1 MNSKLLVTS
10 ISILLSTIV
19 AQSQIA
25 LWNYNTIVGSPTT
38 YNADL
43 GVGTSSIVGT
53 LTVAA
58 AATGMDPIINNG
70 CGAQNGVNP
79 GAWAFTAVPG
89 LANESNGVQYNVS
102 TVGYQNIKFTW
113 DQRWSGTSVNTVRVK
128 YTTDGIAWTDFV
140 MTDQNTTYCNGVL
153 DAGRFQNNGVA
164 DQYRRISVDFVSI
177 LAANNNPNFAV
188 RVLAAHYQATGE
200 FRQTLLSSSIASGGT
215 WRFDNV
221 KVEGGANTS
230 IAAAN
235 NFIQVAENV
244 GTVNVPILIANANA
258 SPVTLNLGF
267 SVYSNATDNVDFTW
281 TNTLTIPANT
291 NGTTNHVITIVDD
304 LLPEKAER
312 IVVKILSGT
321 NTRISTTDNY
331 QIIFIK
337 DNDYQ
342 APSPSNALNLT
353 LLTSFSNGAAVTN
366 SAEIVAFDEDVDR
379 LYIANSIGAK
389 LDIVNFSNPAV
400 PVLIS
405 SISTTPYGNINSVV
419 AHDSIVALAIENS
432 NPQLNGSVVFLDYN
446 GNFLSQVTV
455 GAMPDMITFN
465 KNYTKILTANE
476 GEPNATYTV
485 DPEGSVSIVDLTP
498 GIANLTNANVTTV
511 GLTAYNGQQVA
522 LVAQGI
528 RVFSTSATVA
538 QDLEP
543 EYITISDD
551 NTKAYVGI
559 QEANAL
565 LTIDLTNNTI
575 ISLAALGY
583 SSYGNASNN
592 ALDASDQSGA
602 ILITGDLPIK
612 GAYMP
617 DAISFGTIG
626 GQGYIFTAN
635 EGDSREFA
643 TVIDANRINSATFT
657 NLDPIAFPDASILK
671 NSKFLG
677 RLSALKYSGDT
688 DGDGDY
694 DELHVMSG
702 RSFSIRNATTG
713 ALVYDSKDLIE
724 QIIANHPTF
733 AAIFNASNTSGV
745 PSLKNRSDDKG
756 PEVEGIYFQTINGKP
771 YVFLA
776 LERVGGVMVFNVA
789 NPLSPVF
796 VAYRNNRST
805 TLSGPDL
812 GAEGI
817 VTIPAASSPNGND
830 IVILA
835 NEVSS
840 TLSIYQVNTCA
851 TAAGAVVTAAAN
863 AFCAG
868 TNTTLSIPGSIGSSY
883 QWLLNGQPIIGQTS
897 TQLIAAQA
905 GSYAVMV
912 NSLPL
917 ACSDTSLIKVI
928 TVNPLPVVS
937 AGVDQ
942 TVCGGGSV
950 TFVASGATNYVW
962 NNGATGASLTVQ
974 TGTNPSSTSYSVS
987 GTNIATG
994 CSNNDQVV
1002 VNVLGL
1008 PAVFAGND
1016 QTVCAGATVLLI
1028 GSGATSYS
1036 WNNGV
1041 VNNLGFVAQATQTYT
1056 LTGID
1061 LNLCQNTDQIT
1072 VNVNPTPT
1080 VSAST
1085 NQSVCAGLPVT
1096 LNGSGALT
1104 YTWNNGVTNAVP
1116 FIPASTATYTVTGT
1130 NLQGCTNTATTTVI
1144 VNALPVVLAGINQS
1158 VCAGSPITL
1167 NGSGALSYSWNNG
1180 VTNAVSFIPA
1190 STANYTVTGTDLQGC
1205 INTATTTVTVNAL
1218 PVVSAG
1224 INQSVCAGS
1233 PVTLNGSGALSYT
1246 WNNGVTNAVAFSPAS
1261 TATYTVTG
1269 TNVQGCINTATTTVT
1284 VNALPVVSA
1293 GINQSVCA
1301 GSPVTLN
1308 GSGATSY
1315 SWNNG
1320 VTNGVAFIPTSTAT
1334 YTFTGTNTFGC
1345 VNQDQITITVNSLP
1359 TINVGSNETICE
1371 GDSIVLQAT
1380 GALSYSWNNGQANG
1394 AVIYPTQPSSSYS
1407 VIGVDANNCQ
1417 DTETLL
1423 VSVNPLPVVSTISDT
1438 LVCDYNVPVQLNV
1451 LGNASSFTW
1460 SNGTVGYSISIS
1472 QAGTYTVTG
1481 ELNGCTDSSSI
1492 VVVLDACLGIYE
1504 EDLFALS
1511 YYPNPT
1517 QKEVY
1522 VSFNMPISATIS
1534 ILTMD
1539 GRVLFIDQLINKS
1552 ETILDFSSIA
1562 SGSYLIKLDQN
1573 GDTNLIKVIKE

>member
-1 MNSKLLVTS
+1 MNSKLLITS

-70 CGAQNGVNP
+70 CGAQNGLNP
-79 GAWAFTAVPG
+79 GAWAFTAAPG
-89 LANESNGVQYNVS
+89 LTNESNGVQYNVS

-128 YTTDGIAWTDFV
+128 YTTDGLAWTDFV

-153 DAGRFQNNGVA
+153 DAGRFQNNGVG
-164 DQYRRISVDFVSI
+164 DQYRRTSVDFVAI
-177 LAANNNPNFAV
+177 PAANNNPNFAV
-188 RVLAAHYQATGE
+188 RILAAHYQASGE
-200 FRQTLLSSSIASGGT
+200 FRQTVLTGSIATGGT

-221 KVEGGANTS
+221 KVDGGANTS

-267 SVYSNATDNVDFTW
+267 SVYSNATENVDFTW
-281 TNTLTIPANT
+281 TNTVTIPANT
-291 NGTTNHVITIVDD
+291 NGTTNHVISIIDD

-312 IVVKILSGT
+312 IIVKILSGT

-342 APSPSNALNLT
+342 ASSPSNALNLT
-353 LLTSFSNGAAVTN
+353 LLTSFSNGTAGTN

-379 LYIANSIGAK
+379 LYIANSIASK
-389 LDIVNFSNPAV
+389 LDIVNFSNPAL
-400 PVLIS
+400 PVLIT

-432 NPQLNGSVVFLDYN
+432 NPQLNGFVVFLDYN
-446 GNFLSQVTV
+446 GNFLKQVTV

-476 GEPNATYTV
+476 GEPNASYTV
-485 DPEGSVSIVDLTP
+485 DPEGSVSIIDLTP
-498 GIANLTNANVTTV
+498 GIANLTNANVTTI
-511 GLTAYNGQQVA
+511 GLSAYNGQQVA

-528 RVFSTSATVA
+528 RIFSTSATVA

-583 SSYGNASNN
+583 SSYGTGSNN

-612 GAYMP
+612 GAFMP
-617 DAISFGTIG
+617 DALSFGTIG

-635 EGDSREFA
+635 EGDSREFG
-643 TVIDANRINSATFT
+643 TVIDANRINSTTFT

-733 AAIFNASNTSGV
+733 AAIFNASNSTGT

-789 NPLSPVF
+789 NPISPVF

-817 VTIPAASSPNGND
+817 VTIPAAISPNGND

-851 TAAGAVVTAAAN
+851 TAAGAVVTASAN
-863 AFCAG
+863 AICVGAS
-868 TNTTLSIPGSIGSSY
+868 TTLSIPGSTGSSY
-883 QWLLNGQPIIGQTS
+883 QWLLNGQPIIGEIG
-897 TQLIAAQA
+897 TQLTATQA

-928 TVNPLPVVS
+928 TILPSPIVS
-937 AGVDQ
+937 A
-942 TVCGGGSV
+942 
-950 TFVASGATNYVW
+950 
-962 NNGATGASLTVQ
+962 
-974 TGTNPSSTSYSVS
+974 
-987 GTNIATG
+987 NI
-994 CSNNDQVV
+994 
-1002 VNVLGL
+1002 
-1008 PAVFAGND
+1008 
-1016 QTVCAGATVLLI
+1016 
-1028 GSGATSYS
+1028 
-1036 WNNGV
+1036 
-1041 VNNLGFVAQATQTYT
+1041 
-1056 LTGID
+1056 
-1061 LNLCQNTDQIT
+1061 
-1072 VNVNPTPT
+1072 
-1080 VSAST
+1080 
-1085 NQSVCAGLPVT
+1085 NQSVCIGSPVT

-1104 YTWNNGVTNAVP
+1104 YSWNNGVTNAVA
-1116 FIPASTATYTVTGT
+1116 FIPVSTATYTVTGT
-1130 NLQGCTNTATTTVI
+1130 NLQGCT
-1144 VNALPVVLAGINQS
+1144 G
-1158 VCAGSPITL
+1158 
-1167 NGSGALSYSWNNG
+1167 
-1180 VTNAVSFIPA
+1180 
-1190 STANYTVTGTDLQGC
+1190 
-1205 INTATTTVTVNAL
+1205 TATTTVTVNVL

-1224 INQSVCAGS
+1224 VDQTVCGGSSVTFTAAGATNY
-1233 PVTLNGSGALSYT
+1233 V
-1246 WNNGVTNAVAFSPAS
+1246 WNNGVT
-1261 TATYTVTG
+1261 G
-1269 TNVQGCINTATTTVT
+1269 TSLTIQT
-1284 VNALPVVSA
+1284 
-1293 GINQSVCA
+1293 GINQSSSSYFVIGTNSSTGCSSIDTVLVNSLGLPNVFA
-1301 GSPVTLN
+1301 GNDLTICFGDSVILT

-1320 VTNGVAFIPTSTAT
+1320 TINNSAFIPQLTQT
-1334 YTFTGTNTFGC
+1334 YTLIGVDLNQCQNIDQITVFVDPSPTVFAGNDVELCEGGDIVLVASGAQTYSWDNGAVNGVSFIPTITTNYIVTGTNAYGC
-1345 VNQDQITITVNSLP
+1345 QDQDNLLVTVNPLP
-1359 TINVGSNETICE
+1359 TISAGINQTICA
-1371 GDSIVLQAT
+1371 GDSIFL
-1380 GALSYSWNNGQANG
+1380 QANG
-1394 AVIYPTQPSSSYS
+1394 AANYIWNIGQFNGTYFQPATTMTLS
-1407 VIGVDANNCQ
+1407 VVGIDTNNCEGSSAL
-1417 DTETLL
+1417 TVEVNPNPTIFL
-1423 VSVNPLPVVSTISDT
+1423 VSDT
-1438 LVCDYNVPVQLNV
+1438 TVCDYNLPLQLTV
-1451 LGNASSFTW
+1451 AGNANSFLW
-1460 SNGTVGYSISIS
+1460 SNGTSGSSISIT
-1472 QAGTYTVTG
+1472 QAGTYIVTG
-1481 ELNGCTDSSSI
+1481 ELIGCTDSASI
-1492 VVVLDACLGIYE
+1492 VVVLDPCLGIYE
-1504 EDLFALS
+1504 EDLFKLS
-1511 YYPNPT
+1511 LYPNPT
-1517 QKEVY
+1517 QNEVY
-1522 VSFNMPISATIS
+1522 VMFNIPISATIS

-1539 GRVLFIDQLINKS
+1539 GRVLFIDQFKNQS
-1552 ETILDFSSIA
+1552 EIMLDFSSIA
-1562 SGSYLIKLDQN
+1562 TGSYLIKLDQN
-1573 GDTNLIKVIKE
+1573 GETYLTKVIKE

>member
-1 MNSKLLVTS
+1 MNSKLLITS
-10 ISILLSTIV
+10 ISVLLSTIV
-19 AQSQIA
+19 AHSQIA

-89 LANESNGVQYNVS
+89 LTNESNGVQYNVS

-128 YTTDGIAWTDFV
+128 YTTDGLAWTDFV

-153 DAGRFQNNGVA
+153 DGGRFQNNGVG

-188 RVLAAHYQATGE
+188 RVLAAHYQASGE
-200 FRQTLLSSSIASGGT
+200 FRQTSVATNIATGGT

-221 KVEGGANTS
+221 KVDGGANTS

-321 NTRISTTDNY
+321 NTRISTTENY

-353 LLTSFSNGAAVTN
+353 LLTSFSNGTAGTN

-389 LDIVNFSNPAV
+389 LDIVNFSNPAS

-446 GNFLSQVTV
+446 GTFLSQVTV

-485 DPEGSVSIVDLTP
+485 DPEGSVSIIDLTP
-498 GIANLTNANVTTV
+498 GIANLTNANVTTI

-528 RVFSTSATVA
+528 RVFSTSASVA

-565 LTIDLTNNTI
+565 LTIDLTNNTV
-575 ISLAALGY
+575 ISLTALGY

-602 ILITGDLPIK
+602 VLITGDLPIK

-617 DAISFGTIG
+617 DALSFGTIG

-635 EGDSREFA
+635 EGDSREFG

-657 NLDPIAFPDASILK
+657 NLDPVAFPDASILK

-733 AAIFNASNTSGV
+733 AAIFNASNSSGV

-756 PEVEGIYFQTINGKP
+756 PEVEGIYFQTLNGKP

-776 LERVGGVMVFNVA
+776 LERIGGVMVFNVE
-789 NPLSPVF
+789 NPLSPVY

-817 VTIPAASSPNGND
+817 VTIPAAISPNGND

-863 AFCAG
+863 AICVGAS
-868 TNTTLSIPGSIGSSY
+868 TTLSIPGSIGSSY
-883 QWLLNGQPIIGQTS
+883 QWLLNGQPIVGEIS
-897 TQLIAAQA
+897 TQLSAAQA
-905 GSYAVMV
+905 GSYSVTV

-917 ACSDTSLIKVI
+917 ACSDTSLVKVI
-928 TVNPLPVVS
+928 TILPSPIVTANINQSVCAGSPTTLNGGGALTYSWNNGVTNGVAFIPASTATYTVTGTNLQGCTGTATTTVTVNSLPIVS
-937 AGVDQ
+937 AGLDQ
-942 TVCGGGSV
+942 TVCGGSSV
-950 TFVASGATNYVW
+950 TFGATGATNYVW

-974 TGTNPSSTSYSVS
+974 TGTSPSSTTYSVS

-994 CSNNDQVV
+994 CTSNDQVV

-1008 PAVFAGND
+1008 PAVLAGND
-1016 QTVCAGATVLLI
+1016 QTVCSGDTVVLI

-1036 WNNGV
+1036 WNNGA
-1041 VNNLGFVAQATQTYT
+1041 VNNSGFVAQATQTYT

-1061 LNLCQNTDQIT
+1061 INLCQNTDQIT
-1072 VNVNPTPT
+1072 INVNPTPT
-1080 VSAST
+1080 VSA
-1085 NQSVCAGLPVT
+1085 
-1096 LNGSGALT
+1096 
-1104 YTWNNGVTNAVP
+1104 
-1116 FIPASTATYTVTGT
+1116 
-1130 NLQGCTNTATTTVI
+1130 
-1144 VNALPVVLAGINQS
+1144 GIDTS
-1158 VCAGSPITL
+1158 ICAGSSFILT
-1167 NGSGALSYSWNNG
+1167 GIGASSYSWNNG
-1180 VTNAVSFIPA
+1180 VINGVSFIP
-1190 STANYTVTGTDLQGC
+1190 N
-1205 INTATTTVTVNAL
+1205 
-1218 PVVSAG
+1218 
-1224 INQSVCAGS
+1224 
-1233 PVTLNGSGALSYT
+1233 
-1246 WNNGVTNAVAFSPAS
+1246 S
-1261 TATYTVTG
+1261 TATYTLTG
-1269 TNVQGCINTATTTVT
+1269 TNA
-1284 VNALPVVSA
+1284 
-1293 GINQSVCA
+1293 
-1301 GSPVTLN
+1301 
-1308 GSGATSY
+1308 
-1315 SWNNG
+1315 
-1320 VTNGVAFIPTSTAT
+1320 
-1334 YTFTGTNTFGC
+1334 FGC
-1345 VNQDQITITVNSLP
+1345 DDQDQISITVNSLP
-1359 TINVGSNETICE
+1359 TINVGPNATICE

-1417 DTETLL
+1417 DSETLL

-1522 VSFNMPISATIS
+1522 VSFNRPISATIS

-1539 GRVLFIDQLINKS
+1539 GRVLFIDQLINQS

-1562 SGSYLIKLDQN
+1562 TGSYLIKLDQN

>member
-1 MNSKLLVTS
+1 MNSKLLVTTL
-10 ISILLSTIV
+10 SILLSTIV

-25 LWNYNTIVGSPTT
+25 LWNYNTIIGSPTT

-43 GVGTSSIVGT
+43 GVGTSSIVGS
-53 LTVAA
+53 LTVTS

-70 CGAQNGVNP
+70 CGAQNGLNP
-79 GAWAFTAVPG
+79 GAWAFTAAPG

-128 YTTDGIAWTDFV
+128 YTTDGLAWTDFV

-153 DAGRFQNNGVA
+153 DGGRFQNNGVG

-188 RVLAAHYQATGE
+188 RILAAHYQATGE
-200 FRQTLLSSSIASGGT
+200 FRQTVLTSSIASAGT

-221 KVEGGANTS
+221 KVDGGANTS

-281 TNTLTIPANT
+281 TNTVTIPANT
-291 NGTTNHVITIVDD
+291 NGVTNHVISIVDD

-312 IVVKILSGT
+312 IIVKILSGT
-321 NTRISTTDNY
+321 NTRISTTENY

-342 APSPSNALNLT
+342 APSPTNALNLT
-353 LLTSFSNGAAVTN
+353 LLSSFSNGTAGTN
-366 SAEIVAFDEDVDR
+366 SAEIVAFDADVDR
-379 LYIANSIGAK
+379 LFIANSIAAK
-389 LDIVNFSNPAV
+389 LDIVNFANPAL
-400 PVLIS
+400 PVLIT

-476 GEPNATYTV
+476 GEPNAGYTV
-485 DPEGSVSIVDLTP
+485 DPEGSVSVVDLTP
-498 GIANLTNANVTTV
+498 GIANLTNANVTTI
-511 GLTAYNGQQVA
+511 GLSAYNGQEA
-522 LVAQGI
+522 TLIAQGI

-583 SSYGNASNN
+583 SPYGTGSNN

-617 DAISFGTIG
+617 DALSFGTIG

-635 EGDSREFA
+635 EGDSREFG
-643 TVIDANRINSATFT
+643 TVVDANRINSTTFA
-657 NLDPIAFPDASILK
+657 NLDAVAFPDASILK

-733 AAIFNASNTSGV
+733 AAIFNASNSTGT

-756 PEVEGIYFQTINGKP
+756 PEIEGIHFQTINGKP

-776 LERVGGVMVFNVA
+776 LERIGGVMVFNVE
-789 NPLSPVF
+789 NPLSPVY

-817 VTIPAASSPNGND
+817 VTIPAAISPNGND

-863 AFCAG
+863 SICVGAS
-868 TNTTLSIPGSIGSSY
+868 TTLSIPGSTGSSY
-883 QWLLNGQPIIGQTS
+883 QWLLNGQPIIGETS

-928 TVNPLPVVS
+928 TILPSPTVSASTNQSVCAGSPVTLNGSGALTYSWNNGVTNAVAFTPVSTATYTVTGTNLQGCTGTATTTVTVNALPVVS

-942 TVCGGGSV
+942 TVCGGSSV
-950 TFVASGATNYVW
+950 TFTATGATNYVW

-974 TGTNPSSTSYSVS
+974 TGTNLSSTSYFVT
-987 GTNIATG
+987 GTNSSTG
-994 CSNNDQVV
+994 CSSNDVV
-1002 VNVLGL
+1002 LVNVLGL
-1008 PAVFAGND
+1008 PNVFAGND
-1016 QTVCAGATVLLI
+1016 LTICFGDSVILT
-1028 GSGATSYS
+1028 GSGAISYS
-1036 WNNGV
+1036 WTNGV
-1041 VNNLGFVAQATQTYT
+1041 INNSPFIPQLTQTYT
-1056 LTGID
+1056 LTGVD
-1061 LNLCQNTDQIT
+1061 LNQCQNVDQIT
-1072 VNVNPTPT
+1072 VFVNPSPT
-1080 VSAST
+1080 VF
-1085 NQSVCAGLPVT
+1085 AGSDIELCEGGNIV
-1096 LNGSGALT
+1096 LVASGAQT
-1104 YTWNNGVTNAVP
+1104 YSWDNGAVNGVSFVPTNTTNY
-1116 FIPASTATYTVTGT
+1116 IVTGT
-1130 NLQGCTNTATTTVI
+1130 NAYGCQDQDN
-1144 VNALPVVLAGINQS
+1144 LL
-1158 VCAGSPITL
+1158 
-1167 NGSGALSYSWNNG
+1167 
-1180 VTNAVSFIPA
+1180 
-1190 STANYTVTGTDLQGC
+1190 
-1205 INTATTTVTVNAL
+1205 VTVNAL
-1218 PVVSAG
+1218 PTISAG
-1224 INQSVCAGS
+1224 
-1233 PVTLNGSGALSYT
+1233 
-1246 WNNGVTNAVAFSPAS
+1246 
-1261 TATYTVTG
+1261 
-1269 TNVQGCINTATTTVT
+1269 
-1284 VNALPVVSA
+1284 
-1293 GINQSVCA
+1293 
-1301 GSPVTLN
+1301 
-1308 GSGATSY
+1308 
-1315 SWNNG
+1315 
-1320 VTNGVAFIPTSTAT
+1320 
-1334 YTFTGTNTFGC
+1334 
-1345 VNQDQITITVNSLP
+1345 VNQ
-1359 TINVGSNETICE
+1359 TICA
-1371 GDSIVLQAT
+1371 GDSIL
-1380 GALSYSWNNGQANG
+1380 LQANG
-1394 AVIYPTQPSSSYS
+1394 AANYTWNIGQFNGTYFQPASTMTLS
-1407 VIGVDANNCQ
+1407 VVGIDTNNCEGSSAF
-1417 DTETLL
+1417 TVEVNPNPTIFL
-1423 VSVNPLPVVSTISDT
+1423 VSDT
-1438 LVCDYNVPVQLNV
+1438 TVCDYNLPLQLTAA
-1451 LGNASSFTW
+1451 GNATSFLW
-1460 SNGTVGYSISIS
+1460 SNGTSGTSISIT
-1472 QAGTYTVTG
+1472 QAGTYIVTG
-1481 ELNGCTDSSSI
+1481 DLNGCTESAST
-1492 VVVLDACLGIYE
+1492 VVVLDPCLGIFE
-1504 EDLFALS
+1504 EDLFKLS
-1511 YYPNPT
+1511 FYPNPT
-1517 QKEVY
+1517 QNEVY
-1522 VSFNMPISATIS
+1522 GTFNMPISASIS

-1539 GRVLFIDQLINKS
+1539 GRVLFIDQIKNQT
-1552 ETILDFSSIA
+1552 EIMLDFSSFA
-1562 SGSYLIKLDQN
+1562 RGSYLIKLDQN
-1573 GDTNLIKVIKE
+1573 GETNLTKVIKE

>member
-1 MNSKLLVTS
+1 MNSKLLFTFT
-10 ISILLSTIV
+10 SILLSTMV

-53 LTVAA
+53 LTIAS

-79 GAWAFTAVPG
+79 GAWAFTAAPG
-89 LANESNGVQYNVS
+89 LTNESNGVQYNVS

-128 YTTDGIAWTDFV
+128 YTTDGLAWTDFV

-153 DAGRFQNNGVA
+153 DGGRFQNNGVG
-164 DQYRRISVDFVSI
+164 DQYRRVSVDFVAI
-177 LAANNNPNFAV
+177 PAANNNPNFAV
-188 RVLAAHYQATGE
+188 RILAAHYQASGE
-200 FRQTLLSSSIASGGT
+200 FRQTVLTGSIATGGT

-221 KVEGGANTS
+221 KVDGGANTS

-267 SVYSNATDNVDFTW
+267 SVYSNATENVDFTW
-281 TNTLTIPANT
+281 TNTVTIPANT
-291 NGTTNHVITIVDD
+291 NGTTNHVISIIDD

-312 IVVKILSGT
+312 IIVKILSGT

-342 APSPSNALNLT
+342 ASSPSNALNLT
-353 LLTSFSNGAAVTN
+353 LLTSFSNGTAGTN

-379 LYIANSIGAK
+379 LYIANSIASK
-389 LDIVNFSNPAV
+389 LDIVNFSNPAL
-400 PVLIS
+400 PVLIT

-432 NPQLNGSVVFLDYN
+432 NPQLNGFVVFLDYN
-446 GNFLSQVTV
+446 GNFLKQVTV

-476 GEPNATYTV
+476 GEPNASYTV
-485 DPEGSVSIVDLTP
+485 DPEGSVSIIDLTP
-498 GIANLTNANVTTV
+498 GIANLTNANVTTI
-511 GLTAYNGQQVA
+511 GLSAYNGQQVA

-528 RVFSTSATVA
+528 RIFSTSATVA

-583 SSYGNASNN
+583 SSYGTGSNN

-617 DAISFGTIG
+617 DALSFGTIG

-635 EGDSREFA
+635 EGDSREFG
-643 TVIDANRINSATFT
+643 TVIDANRINSTTFT

-733 AAIFNASNTSGV
+733 AAIFNASNSTGT

-817 VTIPAASSPNGND
+817 VTIPAAISPNGND

-851 TAAGAVVTAAAN
+851 TAAGAVVTASAN
-863 AFCAG
+863 AICVGAS
-868 TNTTLSIPGSIGSSY
+868 TTLSIPGSTGSSY
-883 QWLLNGQPIIGQTS
+883 QWLLNGQPIIGEIG
-897 TQLIAAQA
+897 TQLTATQA

-928 TVNPLPVVS
+928 TILPSPIVS
-937 AGVDQ
+937 A
-942 TVCGGGSV
+942 
-950 TFVASGATNYVW
+950 
-962 NNGATGASLTVQ
+962 
-974 TGTNPSSTSYSVS
+974 
-987 GTNIATG
+987 NI
-994 CSNNDQVV
+994 
-1002 VNVLGL
+1002 
-1008 PAVFAGND
+1008 
-1016 QTVCAGATVLLI
+1016 
-1028 GSGATSYS
+1028 
-1036 WNNGV
+1036 
-1041 VNNLGFVAQATQTYT
+1041 
-1056 LTGID
+1056 
-1061 LNLCQNTDQIT
+1061 
-1072 VNVNPTPT
+1072 
-1080 VSAST
+1080 
-1085 NQSVCAGLPVT
+1085 NQSVCIGSPVT

-1104 YTWNNGVTNAVP
+1104 YSWNNGVTNAVAFTP
-1116 FIPASTATYTVTGT
+1116 VSTATYTVTGT
-1130 NLQGCTNTATTTVI
+1130 NLQGCT
-1144 VNALPVVLAGINQS
+1144 G
-1158 VCAGSPITL
+1158 
-1167 NGSGALSYSWNNG
+1167 
-1180 VTNAVSFIPA
+1180 
-1190 STANYTVTGTDLQGC
+1190 
-1205 INTATTTVTVNAL
+1205 TATTTVTVNVL

-1224 INQSVCAGS
+1224 VDQTVCGGSSVTFTAAGATNY
-1233 PVTLNGSGALSYT
+1233 V
-1246 WNNGVTNAVAFSPAS
+1246 WNNGVT
-1261 TATYTVTG
+1261 G
-1269 TNVQGCINTATTTVT
+1269 TSLTIQT
-1284 VNALPVVSA
+1284 
-1293 GINQSVCA
+1293 GINQSSSSYFVIGTNSSTGCSSIDTVLVNSLGLPNVFA
-1301 GSPVTLN
+1301 GNDLTICFGDSVILT

-1320 VTNGVAFIPTSTAT
+1320 TINNSAFIPQLTQT
-1334 YTFTGTNTFGC
+1334 YTLTGVDLNQCQNIDQITVFVNPSPTVFAGIDVELCEGGDIVLVASGAQTYSWDNGAVNGVSFIPTITTNYIVTGTNAYGC
-1345 VNQDQITITVNSLP
+1345 QDQDNLLVTVNPLP
-1359 TINVGSNETICE
+1359 TISAGINQTICA
-1371 GDSIVLQAT
+1371 GDSIL
-1380 GALSYSWNNGQANG
+1380 LQANG
-1394 AVIYPTQPSSSYS
+1394 AANYIWNIGQFNGTYFQPATTMTLS
-1407 VIGVDANNCQ
+1407 VVGIDTNNCEGSSAL
-1417 DTETLL
+1417 TVEVNPNPTIFL
-1423 VSVNPLPVVSTISDT
+1423 VSDT
-1438 LVCDYNVPVQLNV
+1438 TVCDYNLPLQLTV
-1451 LGNASSFTW
+1451 AGNANSFLW
-1460 SNGTVGYSISIS
+1460 SNGTSGSSISIT
-1472 QAGTYTVTG
+1472 QAGTYIVTG
-1481 ELNGCTDSSSI
+1481 ELIGCTDSASI
-1492 VVVLDACLGIYE
+1492 VVVLDPCLGIYE
-1504 EDLFALS
+1504 EDLFKLS
-1511 YYPNPT
+1511 LYPNPT
-1517 QKEVY
+1517 QNEVY
-1522 VSFNMPISATIS
+1522 VMFNIPISATIS

-1539 GRVLFIDQLINKS
+1539 GRVLFIDQFKNQS
-1552 ETILDFSSIA
+1552 EIMLDFSSIA
-1562 SGSYLIKLDQN
+1562 TGSYLIKLDQN
-1573 GDTNLIKVIKE
+1573 GETYLTKVIKE

>member
-1 MNSKLLVTS
+1 MNSKLLITS
-10 ISILLSTIV
+10 LSILLSTIV

-53 LTVAA
+53 LTIAP

-79 GAWAFTAVPG
+79 GAWAFSAVPG

-113 DQRWSGTSVNTVRVK
+113 DQRWSGTAVNTVRVK
-128 YTTDGIAWTDFV
+128 YTTDGLAWTDFV
-140 MTDQNTTYCNGVL
+140 MTGQNTTYCNGVL
-153 DAGRFQNNGVA
+153 DAGRFQNNGVG
-164 DQYRRISVDFVSI
+164 DQYRRISVDFVAI
-177 LAANNNPNFAV
+177 PAANNNPNFAV

-200 FRQTLLSSSIASGGT
+200 FRQTSVATNIATGGT

-235 NFIQVAENV
+235 NFIQVSENV
-244 GTVNVPILIANANA
+244 GSVNVPILITNANP

-267 SVYSNATDNVDFTW
+267 SVYSNATENVDFTW
-281 TNTLTIPANT
+281 TNTVTIPANT

-312 IVVKILSGT
+312 IIVKILSGS
-321 NTRISTTDNY
+321 NARISTTENY

-353 LLTSFSNGAAVTN
+353 LLTSFSNGAAATN

-389 LDIVNFSNPAV
+389 LDIVNFSNPAA

-419 AHDSIVALAIENS
+419 AHDSIVAMAIENS

-476 GEPNATYTV
+476 GEPNAAYTV
-485 DPEGSVSIVDLTP
+485 DPEGSVSVVDLTP
-498 GIANLTNANVTTV
+498 GIANLTNANVTTI
-511 GLTAYNGQQVA
+511 GLTSFNGQQVA

-528 RVFSTSATVA
+528 RIFSTSASVA

-575 ISLAALGY
+575 ISLTALGY
-583 SSYGNASNN
+583 SSYDNASNN

-617 DAISFGTIG
+617 DVLSFGTIG

-635 EGDSREFA
+635 EGDSREFG
-643 TVIDANRINSATFT
+643 TVEDANRINSATFT
-657 NLDPIAFPDASILK
+657 NLDPVAFPDANILK
-671 NSKFLG
+671 NNKFLG
-677 RLSALKYSGDT
+677 RLNALKYSGDT

-733 AAIFNASNTSGV
+733 AAIFNASNSSGV

-776 LERVGGVMVFNVA
+776 LERIGGVMVFNVE
-789 NPLSPVF
+789 NPLSPVY

-817 VTIPAASSPNGND
+817 VTIPAAISPNGND

-863 AFCAG
+863 SICVGAS
-868 TNTTLSIPGSIGSSY
+868 TTLSIPGSIGSSY
-883 QWLLNGQPIIGQTS
+883 QWLLNGQPIIGEIG
-897 TQLIAAQA
+897 TQLTAAQA
-905 GSYAVMV
+905 GSYSVMV

-917 ACSDTSLIKVI
+917 ACSDTSLVKVI
-928 TVNPLPVVS
+928 SILPSPIVTANINQSVCAGSPTTLNGGGALTYSWNNGVTNGVAFIPATTTTYTVTGTNLQGCTDTATTTVTVNSLPIVS
-937 AGVDQ
+937 AGLDQ
-942 TVCGGGSV
+942 TVC
-950 TFVASGATNYVW
+950 SGD
-962 NNGATGASLTVQ
+962 TV
-974 TGTNPSSTSYSVS
+974 V
-987 GTNIATG
+987 
-994 CSNNDQVV
+994 
-1002 VNVLGL
+1002 
-1008 PAVFAGND
+1008 
-1016 QTVCAGATVLLI
+1016 LI

-1036 WNNGV
+1036 WNNGA
-1041 VNNLGFVAQATQTYT
+1041 VNNTGFVAQATQTYT

-1061 LNLCQNTDQIT
+1061 INLCQNTDQIT
-1072 VNVNPTPT
+1072 INVNPTPT
-1080 VSAST
+1080 VSAGIDTSI
-1085 NQSVCAGLPVT
+1085 CAG
-1096 LNGSGALT
+1096 SS
-1104 YTWNNGVTNAVP
+1104 
-1116 FIPASTATYTVTGT
+1116 FI
-1130 NLQGCTNTATTTVI
+1130 
-1144 VNALPVVLAGINQS
+1144 LAGI
-1158 VCAGSPITL
+1158 
-1167 NGSGALSYSWNNG
+1167 GAS
-1180 VTNAVSFIPA
+1180 
-1190 STANYTVTGTDLQGC
+1190 
-1205 INTATTTVTVNAL
+1205 
-1218 PVVSAG
+1218 
-1224 INQSVCAGS
+1224 
-1233 PVTLNGSGALSYT
+1233 
-1246 WNNGVTNAVAFSPAS
+1246 
-1261 TATYTVTG
+1261 
-1269 TNVQGCINTATTTVT
+1269 
-1284 VNALPVVSA
+1284 
-1293 GINQSVCA
+1293 
-1301 GSPVTLN
+1301 
-1308 GSGATSY
+1308 SY

-1320 VTNGVAFIPTSTAT
+1320 VTNGASFIPTSTAT
-1334 YTFTGTNTFGC
+1334 YTLTGTNAFGC
-1345 VNQDQITITVNSLP
+1345 DDQDQIAITVNSLP
-1359 TINVGSNETICE
+1359 TINVGPNATICE

-1407 VIGVDANNCQ
+1407 VVGVDANNCQ
-1417 DTETLL
+1417 DTATLL
-1423 VSVNPLPVVSTISDT
+1423 VTVNPLPVVSTISDT

-1451 LGNASSFTW
+1451 LGNASSFIW
-1460 SNGTVGYSISIS
+1460 SNGTVGVSISIS
-1472 QAGTYTVTG
+1472 QAGTYTVIG

-1522 VSFNMPISATIS
+1522 VSFNRPISATIS

-1539 GRVLFIDQLINKS
+1539 GRVLFIDQLVNQS

-1562 SGSYLIKLDQN
+1562 TGSYLIKLDQN

>member
-1 MNSKLLVTS
+1 M
-10 ISILLSTIV
+10 V

-79 GAWAFTAVPG
+79 GAWAFTAAPG
-89 LANESNGVQYNVS
+89 LTNESNGVQYNVS

-128 YTTDGIAWTDFV
+128 YTTDGLAWTDFV

-153 DAGRFQNNGVA
+153 DAGRFQNNGVG
-164 DQYRRISVDFVSI
+164 DQYRRVSVDFVAI
-177 LAANNNPNFAV
+177 PAANNNPNFAV
-188 RVLAAHYQATGE
+188 RILAAHYQASGE
-200 FRQTLLSSSIASGGT
+200 FRQTVLTGSIATGGT

-221 KVEGGANTS
+221 KVDGGANTS

-267 SVYSNATDNVDFTW
+267 SVYSNATENVDFTW
-281 TNTLTIPANT
+281 TNTVTIPANT
-291 NGTTNHVITIVDD
+291 NGTTNHVISIIDD

-312 IVVKILSGT
+312 IIVKILSGT

-353 LLTSFSNGAAVTN
+353 LLTSFSNGTAGTN

-379 LYIANSIGAK
+379 LYIANSIASK
-389 LDIVNFSNPAV
+389 LDIVNFSNPAL
-400 PVLIS
+400 PVLIT

-432 NPQLNGSVVFLDYN
+432 NPQLNGFVVFLDYN
-446 GNFLSQVTV
+446 GNFLKQVTV

-476 GEPNATYTV
+476 GEPNASYTV
-485 DPEGSVSIVDLTP
+485 DPEGSVSIIDLTP
-498 GIANLTNANVTTV
+498 GIANLTNANVTTI
-511 GLTAYNGQQVA
+511 GLSAYNGQQVA

-528 RVFSTSATVA
+528 RIFSTSATVA

-583 SSYGNASNN
+583 SSYGTGSNN

-617 DAISFGTIG
+617 DALSFGTIG

-635 EGDSREFA
+635 EGDSREFG
-643 TVIDANRINSATFT
+643 TVIDANRINSTTFT

-702 RSFSIRNATTG
+702 RSFSIRNASTG

-733 AAIFNASNTSGV
+733 AAIFNASNSTGT

-789 NPLSPVF
+789 NPISPVF

-817 VTIPAASSPNGND
+817 VTIPAAISPNGND

-851 TAAGAVVTAAAN
+851 TAAGAVVTASAN
-863 AFCAG
+863 AICVGAS
-868 TNTTLSIPGSIGSSY
+868 TTLSIPGSTGSSY
-883 QWLLNGQPIIGQTS
+883 QWLLNGQPIIGEIG
-897 TQLIAAQA
+897 TQLTATQA

-928 TVNPLPVVS
+928 TILPSPIVS
-937 AGVDQ
+937 A
-942 TVCGGGSV
+942 
-950 TFVASGATNYVW
+950 
-962 NNGATGASLTVQ
+962 
-974 TGTNPSSTSYSVS
+974 
-987 GTNIATG
+987 NI
-994 CSNNDQVV
+994 
-1002 VNVLGL
+1002 
-1008 PAVFAGND
+1008 
-1016 QTVCAGATVLLI
+1016 
-1028 GSGATSYS
+1028 
-1036 WNNGV
+1036 
-1041 VNNLGFVAQATQTYT
+1041 
-1056 LTGID
+1056 
-1061 LNLCQNTDQIT
+1061 
-1072 VNVNPTPT
+1072 
-1080 VSAST
+1080 
-1085 NQSVCAGLPVT
+1085 NQSVCIGSPVT

-1104 YTWNNGVTNAVP
+1104 YSWNNGVTNAVAFTP
-1116 FIPASTATYTVTGT
+1116 VSTATYTVTGT
-1130 NLQGCTNTATTTVI
+1130 NLQGCT
-1144 VNALPVVLAGINQS
+1144 G
-1158 VCAGSPITL
+1158 
-1167 NGSGALSYSWNNG
+1167 
-1180 VTNAVSFIPA
+1180 
-1190 STANYTVTGTDLQGC
+1190 
-1205 INTATTTVTVNAL
+1205 TATTTVTVNVL

-1224 INQSVCAGS
+1224 VDQTVCGGSSVTFTAAGATNY
-1233 PVTLNGSGALSYT
+1233 V
-1246 WNNGVTNAVAFSPAS
+1246 WNNGVT
-1261 TATYTVTG
+1261 G
-1269 TNVQGCINTATTTVT
+1269 TSLTIQT
-1284 VNALPVVSA
+1284 
-1293 GINQSVCA
+1293 GINQSSSSYFVIGTNSSTGCSSIDTVLVNSLGLPNVFA
-1301 GSPVTLN
+1301 GNDLTICFGDSVILT

-1320 VTNGVAFIPTSTAT
+1320 TINNSAFIPQLTQT
-1334 YTFTGTNTFGC
+1334 YTLTGVDLNQCQNIDQITVFVDPSPTVFAGNDVELCEGGDIVLVASGAQTYSWDNGAVNGVSFIPTITTNYIVTGTNAYGC
-1345 VNQDQITITVNSLP
+1345 QDQDNLLVTVNPLP
-1359 TINVGSNETICE
+1359 TISAGINQTICA
-1371 GDSIVLQAT
+1371 GDSIL
-1380 GALSYSWNNGQANG
+1380 LQANG
-1394 AVIYPTQPSSSYS
+1394 AANYIWNIGQFNGTYFQPATTMTLS
-1407 VIGVDANNCQ
+1407 VVGIDTNNCEGSSAL
-1417 DTETLL
+1417 TVEVNPNPTIFL
-1423 VSVNPLPVVSTISDT
+1423 VSDT
-1438 LVCDYNVPVQLNV
+1438 TVCDYNLPLQLTV
-1451 LGNASSFTW
+1451 AGNANSFLW
-1460 SNGTVGYSISIS
+1460 SNGTSGSSISIT
-1472 QAGTYTVTG
+1472 QAGTYIVTG
-1481 ELNGCTDSSSI
+1481 ELIGCTDSASI
-1492 VVVLDACLGIYE
+1492 VVVLDPCLGIYE
-1504 EDLFALS
+1504 EDLFKLS
-1511 YYPNPT
+1511 LYPNPT
-1517 QKEVY
+1517 QNEVY
-1522 VSFNMPISATIS
+1522 VMFNIPISATIS

-1539 GRVLFIDQLINKS
+1539 GRVLFIDQFKNQS
-1552 ETILDFSSIA
+1552 EIMLDFSSIA
-1562 SGSYLIKLDQN
+1562 TGSYLIKLDQN
-1573 GDTNLIKVIKE
+1573 GETYLTKVIKE

>member
-1 MNSKLLVTS
+1 MNSKLLFTFT
-10 ISILLSTIV
+10 SILLSTMV

-53 LTVAA
+53 LTIAS

-70 CGAQNGVNP
+70 CGAQNGLNP

-89 LANESNGVQYNVS
+89 LTNESNGVQYNVS

-128 YTTDGIAWTDFV
+128 YTTDGLAWTDFV

-153 DAGRFQNNGVA
+153 DGGRFQNNGVG

-188 RVLAAHYQATGE
+188 RILAAHYQATGE
-200 FRQTLLSSSIASGGT
+200 FRQTILSGSIATGGT

-221 KVEGGANTS
+221 KVDGGANTS

-267 SVYSNATDNVDFTW
+267 SVYSNATENVDFTW
-281 TNTLTIPANT
+281 TNTVTIPANT
-291 NGTTNHVITIVDD
+291 NGTTNHVITIIDD

-312 IVVKILSGT
+312 IIVKILSGT
-321 NTRISTTDNY
+321 NTRISTSENY

-353 LLTSFSNGAAVTN
+353 LLTSFSNGTAGTN

-379 LYIANSIGAK
+379 LYIANSIASK
-389 LDIVNFSNPAV
+389 LDIVNFSNPAL

-432 NPQLNGSVVFLDYN
+432 NPQLNGFVVFLDYN
-446 GNFLSQVTV
+446 GNFLKQVTV

-476 GEPNATYTV
+476 GEPNASYTV
-485 DPEGSVSIVDLTP
+485 DPEGSVSIIDLTP
-498 GIANLTNANVTTV
+498 GIANLTNANVTTI
-511 GLTAYNGQQVA
+511 GLSAYNGQQVA

-528 RVFSTSATVA
+528 RIFSTSATVA

-575 ISLAALGY
+575 ISLTALGY
-583 SSYGNASNN
+583 SSYSTGSNN

-617 DAISFGTIG
+617 DALSFGTIG

-635 EGDSREFA
+635 EGDSREFG
-643 TVIDANRINSATFT
+643 TVIDANRINSTTFA

-733 AAIFNASNTSGV
+733 AAIFNASNSTGT

-789 NPLSPVF
+789 NPISPVF

-817 VTIPAASSPNGND
+817 VTIPAAISPNGND

-863 AFCAG
+863 SICVG
-868 TNTTLSIPGSIGSSY
+868 SSTTLSIPGSTGSSY
-883 QWLLNGQPIIGQTS
+883 QWLLNGQPIIGEIG
-897 TQLIAAQA
+897 TQLTATQA

-928 TVNPLPVVS
+928 TILPSPIVSANINQSVCVGSPVTLNGSGALTYSWNNGVTNALAFIPTLTATYTVTGTNVQGCTGTATTTVTVNSLPVVS

-942 TVCGGGSV
+942 TVCGGSNV
-950 TFVASGATNYVW
+950 TFVAAGASNYVW
-962 NNGATGASLTVQ
+962 NNGVTGASLTIQ
-974 TGTNPSSTSYSVS
+974 TGINSSSSSYFVI
-987 GTNIATG
+987 GTNSSTG
-994 CSNNDQVV
+994 CSSNDTVL
-1002 VNVLGL
+1002 VNTLGL
-1008 PAVFAGND
+1008 PNVFAGND
-1016 QTVCAGATVLLI
+1016 LTICLGDSITLI
-1028 GSGATSYS
+1028 GSGAASYS
-1036 WNNGV
+1036 WNNGTI
-1041 VNNLGFVAQATQTYT
+1041 NNSAFIPQLTQTYT
-1056 LTGID
+1056 LTGVD
-1061 LNLCQNTDQIT
+1061 LNQCQNIDQIT
-1072 VNVNPTPT
+1072 VFVNPSPT
-1080 VSAST
+1080 VF
-1085 NQSVCAGLPVT
+1085 AGIDVELCEGEDIV
-1096 LNGSGALT
+1096 LVASGAQT
-1104 YTWNNGVTNAVP
+1104 YSWDNGAVNGIS
-1116 FIPASTATYTVTGT
+1116 FIPTITTNYIVTGT
-1130 NLQGCTNTATTTVI
+1130 NAYGCQDQDN
-1144 VNALPVVLAGINQS
+1144 LL
-1158 VCAGSPITL
+1158 
-1167 NGSGALSYSWNNG
+1167 
-1180 VTNAVSFIPA
+1180 
-1190 STANYTVTGTDLQGC
+1190 
-1205 INTATTTVTVNAL
+1205 VTVN
-1218 PVVSAG
+1218 P
-1224 INQSVCAGS
+1224 
-1233 PVTLNGSGALSYT
+1233 
-1246 WNNGVTNAVAFSPAS
+1246 
-1261 TATYTVTG
+1261 
-1269 TNVQGCINTATTTVT
+1269 
-1284 VNALPVVSA
+1284 
-1293 GINQSVCA
+1293 
-1301 GSPVTLN
+1301 
-1308 GSGATSY
+1308 
-1315 SWNNG
+1315 
-1320 VTNGVAFIPTSTAT
+1320 
-1334 YTFTGTNTFGC
+1334 
-1345 VNQDQITITVNSLP
+1345 LP
-1359 TINVGSNETICE
+1359 TISAGVNQTICA
-1371 GDSIVLQAT
+1371 GDSIL
-1380 GALSYSWNNGQANG
+1380 LQANG
-1394 AVIYPTQPSSSYS
+1394 AANYTWNMGQFNGTYFQPSTTMTLS
-1407 VIGVDANNCQ
+1407 VVGIDTNNCEGSSAL
-1417 DTETLL
+1417 TVEVNPNPTIFL
-1423 VSVNPLPVVSTISDT
+1423 VSDT
-1438 LVCDYNVPVQLNV
+1438 TVCDYNLPLQLTV
-1451 LGNASSFTW
+1451 AGNANSFLW
-1460 SNGTVGYSISIS
+1460 SNGTSGSSISIT
-1472 QAGTYTVTG
+1472 QAGTYIVTG
-1481 ELNGCTDSSSI
+1481 ELIGCTDSASI
-1492 VVVLDACLGIYE
+1492 VVVLDPCLGIYE
-1504 EDLFALS
+1504 EDLFKLS
-1511 YYPNPT
+1511 FYPNPT
-1517 QKEVY
+1517 QNEVY
-1522 VSFNMPISATIS
+1522 VMFNIPISAIIS

-1539 GRVLFIDQLINKS
+1539 GRVLFIDQFKNQS
-1552 ETILDFSSIA
+1552 EIMLDFSSIA
-1562 SGSYLIKLDQN
+1562 TGSYLIKLDQN
-1573 GDTNLIKVIKE
+1573 GETYLSKVIKE

>member
-1 MNSKLLVTS
+1 MISKLLFSFTG
-10 ISILLSTIV
+10 IFLSTLV

-70 CGAQNGVNP
+70 CGAQNGLNP
-79 GAWAFTAVPG
+79 GAWAFTAAPG

-113 DQRWSGTSVNTVRVK
+113 DQRWSSTSANTVRVK
-128 YTTDGIAWTDFV
+128 YTTDGLAWTDFV

-153 DAGRFQNNGVA
+153 DGGRFQNNGVG

-188 RVLAAHYQATGE
+188 RILAAHYQATGE
-200 FRQTLLSSSIASGGT
+200 FRQTVLTSTIASGGT

-221 KVEGGANTS
+221 KVDGGANTS

-281 TNTLTIPANT
+281 TNTVTIPANT
-291 NGTTNHVITIVDD
+291 NGTTNHVITIIDD

-321 NTRISTTDNY
+321 NTRISTTENY

-342 APSPSNALNLT
+342 APSPTNALNLT
-353 LLTSFSNGAAVTN
+353 LLSSFSNGTAGTN

-379 LYIANSIGAK
+379 LFIANSIAAK
-389 LDIVNFSNPAV
+389 LDIVNFANPAL
-400 PVLIS
+400 PVLIT

-419 AHDSIVALAIENS
+419 AHDSIVALAIENI

-476 GEPNATYTV
+476 GEPNAAYTV

-498 GIANLTNANVTTV
+498 GIANLTNANVTTI
-511 GLTAYNGQQVA
+511 GLTSYNGQQST
-522 LVAQGI
+522 LIAQGI

-583 SSYGNASNN
+583 SPYGTGSNN

-617 DAISFGTIG
+617 DALSFGTIG

-635 EGDSREFA
+635 EGDSREFG
-643 TVIDANRINSATFT
+643 TVVDANRINSTTFA
-657 NLDPIAFPDASILK
+657 NLDAVAFPDASILK

-733 AAIFNASNTSGV
+733 AAIFNASNSTGT

-756 PEVEGIYFQTINGKP
+756 PEIEGIYFQTINGKP

-776 LERVGGVMVFNVA
+776 LERIGGVMVFNVE
-789 NPLSPVF
+789 NPLSPVY

-817 VTIPAASSPNGND
+817 VSIPAAISPNGND

-863 AFCAG
+863 SICVGAS
-868 TNTTLSIPGSIGSSY
+868 TTLSIPGSTGSSY
-883 QWLLNGQPIIGQTS
+883 QWLLNGQPIIGETS

-905 GSYAVMV
+905 GSYAVLV

-928 TVNPLPVVS
+928 TILPSPTVSASINQSVCAGSPVTLNGSGALTYSWSNGVTNAVAFTPVSTATYTVTGTNSQGCTGTATTTVTVNSLPIVS

-942 TVCGGGSV
+942 TVCGGSSV
-950 TFVASGATNYVW
+950 TFTATGATNYVW

-974 TGTNPSSTSYSVS
+974 TGTNLSSTSYFVT
-987 GTNIATG
+987 GTNSSTG
-994 CSNNDQVV
+994 CSSNDVV
-1002 VNVLGL
+1002 LVNVLGL
-1008 PAVFAGND
+1008 PNVFAGND
-1016 QTVCAGATVLLI
+1016 LTICFGDSVILT

-1036 WNNGV
+1036 WTNGV
-1041 VNNLGFVAQATQTYT
+1041 INNSPFIPQLTQTYT
-1056 LTGID
+1056 LTGVD
-1061 LNLCQNTDQIT
+1061 LNQCQNVDQIT
-1072 VNVNPTPT
+1072 VFVNPSPTVFAGSDIELCEGGNIVLVASGAQTYSWDNGAVNGVSFTPT
-1080 VSAST
+1080 NTT
-1085 NQSVCAGLPVT
+1085 N
-1096 LNGSGALT
+1096 
-1104 YTWNNGVTNAVP
+1104 Y
-1116 FIPASTATYTVTGT
+1116 IVTGT
-1130 NLQGCTNTATTTVI
+1130 NAYGCQDQDN
-1144 VNALPVVLAGINQS
+1144 L
-1158 VCAGSPITL
+1158 
-1167 NGSGALSYSWNNG
+1167 
-1180 VTNAVSFIPA
+1180 F
-1190 STANYTVTGTDLQGC
+1190 
-1205 INTATTTVTVNAL
+1205 VTVNAL
-1218 PVVSAG
+1218 PTISAG
-1224 INQSVCAGS
+1224 
-1233 PVTLNGSGALSYT
+1233 
-1246 WNNGVTNAVAFSPAS
+1246 
-1261 TATYTVTG
+1261 
-1269 TNVQGCINTATTTVT
+1269 
-1284 VNALPVVSA
+1284 
-1293 GINQSVCA
+1293 
-1301 GSPVTLN
+1301 
-1308 GSGATSY
+1308 
-1315 SWNNG
+1315 
-1320 VTNGVAFIPTSTAT
+1320 
-1334 YTFTGTNTFGC
+1334 
-1345 VNQDQITITVNSLP
+1345 VNQ
-1359 TINVGSNETICE
+1359 TICA
-1371 GDSIVLQAT
+1371 GDSIL
-1380 GALSYSWNNGQANG
+1380 LQANG
-1394 AVIYPTQPSSSYS
+1394 AANYTWNIGQFNGTYFQPASTITLS
-1407 VIGVDANNCQ
+1407 VVGIDTNNCEGSSAF
-1417 DTETLL
+1417 TVEVNPNPTIFL
-1423 VSVNPLPVVSTISDT
+1423 VSDT
-1438 LVCDYNVPVQLNV
+1438 TVCDYNLPLQLTAA
-1451 LGNASSFTW
+1451 GNATSFLW
-1460 SNGTVGYSISIS
+1460 SNGTSGTSTSIT

-1481 ELNGCTDSSSI
+1481 ELNGCTESGST
-1492 VVVLDACLGIYE
+1492 VVVLDPCLGIYE
-1504 EDLFALS
+1504 EDLFKLS

-1517 QKEVY
+1517 QSEVY
-1522 VSFNMPISATIS
+1522 GMFNMPISATIS

-1539 GRVLFIDQLINKS
+1539 GRVLFTDQVKNQTEIM
-1552 ETILDFSSIA
+1552 LDFSSFA
-1562 SGSYLIKLDQN
+1562 RGSYLIKLDQN
-1573 GDTNLIKVIKE
+1573 GETNLTKVIKE

>member
-1 MNSKLLVTS
+1 MNSKLLITS
-10 ISILLSTIV
+10 ISVLLSTIV
-19 AQSQIA
+19 AHSQIA

-79 GAWAFTAVPG
+79 GAWAFTAAPG
-89 LANESNGVQYNVS
+89 LTNESNGVQYNVS

-128 YTTDGIAWTDFV
+128 YTTDGLAWTDFV

-153 DAGRFQNNGVA
+153 DGGRFQNNGVG

-188 RVLAAHYQATGE
+188 RVLAAHYQASGE
-200 FRQTLLSSSIASGGT
+200 FRQTSVATNIATGGT

-221 KVEGGANTS
+221 KVDGGANTS

-291 NGTTNHVITIVDD
+291 NGTTNHVITINDD

-312 IVVKILSGT
+312 IVVKIISGT
-321 NTRISTTDNY
+321 NTRISTTENY

-353 LLTSFSNGAAVTN
+353 LLTSFSNGTAGTN

-389 LDIVNFSNPAV
+389 LDIVNFSNPAS

-446 GNFLSQVTV
+446 GTFLSQVTV

-485 DPEGSVSIVDLTP
+485 DPEGSVSIIDLTP
-498 GIANLTNANVTTV
+498 GIANLTNANVTTI

-528 RVFSTSATVA
+528 RVFSTSASVA

-565 LTIDLTNNTI
+565 LTIDLTNNTV
-575 ISLAALGY
+575 ISLTALGY

-602 ILITGDLPIK
+602 VLITGDLPIK

-617 DAISFGTIG
+617 DALSFGTIG

-635 EGDSREFA
+635 EGDSREFG

-657 NLDPIAFPDASILK
+657 NLDPVAFPDASILK

-771 YVFLA
+771 YVLLA
-776 LERVGGVMVFNVA
+776 LERIGGVMVFNVE
-789 NPLSPVF
+789 NPLSPVY

-817 VTIPAASSPNGND
+817 VTIPAAISPNGND

-863 AFCAG
+863 AICVGAS
-868 TNTTLSIPGSIGSSY
+868 TTLSIPGSIGSSY
-883 QWLLNGQPIIGQTS
+883 QWLLNGQPIVGEIG
-897 TQLIAAQA
+897 TQITAAQA
-905 GSYAVMV
+905 GSYSVMV

-917 ACSDTSLIKVI
+917 ACSDTSLVKVI
-928 TVNPLPVVS
+928 TILPSPIVTANINQSVCAGSPTTLNGGGALTYSWNNGVTNGVSFIPASTATYTVTGTNLQGCTGTATTTVTVNSLPIVS
-937 AGVDQ
+937 AGLDQ
-942 TVCGGGSV
+942 TVCGGSSV
-950 TFVASGATNYVW
+950 TFGATGATNYVW

-974 TGTNPSSTSYSVS
+974 TGTSPSSTTYSVS

-994 CSNNDQVV
+994 CTSNDQVV

-1008 PAVFAGND
+1008 PAVLAGND
-1016 QTVCAGATVLLI
+1016 QTVCSGDTVVLI

-1036 WNNGV
+1036 WNNGA
-1041 VNNLGFVAQATQTYT
+1041 VNNSGFVPQATQTYT

-1061 LNLCQNTDQIT
+1061 INLCQNTDQIT
-1072 VNVNPTPT
+1072 INVNPTPT
-1080 VSAST
+1080 VSA
-1085 NQSVCAGLPVT
+1085 
-1096 LNGSGALT
+1096 
-1104 YTWNNGVTNAVP
+1104 
-1116 FIPASTATYTVTGT
+1116 
-1130 NLQGCTNTATTTVI
+1130 
-1144 VNALPVVLAGINQS
+1144 GIDTS
-1158 VCAGSPITL
+1158 ICAGSSFILT
-1167 NGSGALSYSWNNG
+1167 GIGASSYSWNNG
-1180 VTNAVSFIPA
+1180 VINGVSFIP
-1190 STANYTVTGTDLQGC
+1190 N
-1205 INTATTTVTVNAL
+1205 
-1218 PVVSAG
+1218 
-1224 INQSVCAGS
+1224 
-1233 PVTLNGSGALSYT
+1233 
-1246 WNNGVTNAVAFSPAS
+1246 S
-1261 TATYTVTG
+1261 TATYTLTG
-1269 TNVQGCINTATTTVT
+1269 TNA
-1284 VNALPVVSA
+1284 
-1293 GINQSVCA
+1293 
-1301 GSPVTLN
+1301 
-1308 GSGATSY
+1308 
-1315 SWNNG
+1315 
-1320 VTNGVAFIPTSTAT
+1320 
-1334 YTFTGTNTFGC
+1334 FGC
-1345 VNQDQITITVNSLP
+1345 DDQDQISITVNSLP
-1359 TINVGSNETICE
+1359 TINVGPNATICE

-1417 DTETLL
+1417 DSETLL

-1522 VSFNMPISATIS
+1522 VSFNRPISATIS

-1539 GRVLFIDQLINKS
+1539 GRVLFIDQLINQS

-1562 SGSYLIKLDQN
+1562 TGSYLIKLDQN

>member
-1 MNSKLLVTS
+1 MNSKLLVTAL
-10 ISILLSTIV
+10 SILLSTIV

-25 LWNYNTIVGSPTT
+25 LWNYNTIIGAPTT

-53 LTVAA
+53 LAVTS

-70 CGAQNGVNP
+70 CGAQNGLNP
-79 GAWAFTAVPG
+79 GAWAFTAAPG
-89 LANESNGVQYNVS
+89 LTNESNGVQYNVS

-128 YTTDGIAWTDFV
+128 YTTDGLAWTDFV

-153 DAGRFQNNGVA
+153 DGGRFQNNGVG

-177 LAANNNPNFAV
+177 LAANNNPDFAV
-188 RVLAAHYQATGE
+188 RILAAHYQATGE
-200 FRQTLLSSSIASGGT
+200 FRQTILTSTIATGGT

-221 KVEGGANTS
+221 KVDGGANTS

-235 NFIQVAENV
+235 NFIQVSENV
-244 GTVNVPILIANANA
+244 GTVNVPILIANANP

-267 SVYSNATDNVDFTW
+267 SVYSNATENVDFTW

-291 NGTTNHVITIVDD
+291 NGTTNHVITIIDD

-321 NTRISTTDNY
+321 NTRISTTENY

-353 LLTSFSNGAAVTN
+353 LLTSFSNGTAGTN
-366 SAEIVAFDEDVDR
+366 SAEIVAFDADVDR
-379 LYIANSIGAK
+379 LYIANSIAAK
-389 LDIVNFSNPAV
+389 LDIVNFSNPAA

-419 AHDSIVALAIENS
+419 AHDSIVALAIENI

-446 GNFLSQVTV
+446 GNFLNQVTV

-476 GEPNATYTV
+476 GEPNSAYTV
-485 DPEGSVSIVDLTP
+485 DPEGSVSVVDLTP
-498 GIANLTNANVTTV
+498 GIANLTNANVTTI
-511 GLTAYNGQQVA
+511 GLTAYNGQEA
-522 LVAQGI
+522 TLIAQGI

-583 SSYGNASNN
+583 SPYGTGSNN

-617 DAISFGTIG
+617 DALSFGTIG

-635 EGDSREFA
+635 EGDSREFG
-643 TVIDANRINSATFT
+643 TVVDANRINSTTFA

-733 AAIFNASNTSGV
+733 AAIFNASNSTGT

-776 LERVGGVMVFNVA
+776 LERIGGVMVFNVE

-817 VTIPAASSPNGND
+817 VTIPAAISPNGND

-863 AFCAG
+863 SICVGAS
-868 TNTTLSIPGSIGSSY
+868 TTLSIPGSTGSSY
-883 QWLLNGQPIIGQTS
+883 QWLLNGQPIIGETS

-912 NSLPL
+912 NSTTL

-928 TVNPLPVVS
+928 STTPSPTVSASINQSVCTGSPVTLNGSGALTYSWSNGVTNAVAFIPVSTATYTVTGTNQQGCTGTATTTVTVNALPVVS

-942 TVCGGGSV
+942 TVCGGSSV
-950 TFVASGATNYVW
+950 TFTATGATNYVW

-974 TGTNPSSTSYSVS
+974 TGTNLSSTSYFVT
-987 GTNIATG
+987 GTNSSTG
-994 CSNNDQVV
+994 CSSNDIVL

-1008 PAVFAGND
+1008 PTVFAGND
-1016 QTVCAGATVLLI
+1016 LTICFGDSVILTGL
-1028 GSGATSYS
+1028 GATSYS
-1036 WNNGV
+1036 WTNGV
-1041 VNNLGFVAQATQTYT
+1041 INNSPFIPQLTQTYT
-1056 LTGID
+1056 LTGVD
-1061 LNLCQNTDQIT
+1061 LNQCQNVDQIT
-1072 VNVNPTPT
+1072 VFVNPSPTVFAGNDIELCEGGNIVLVASGAQTYSWDNGAVNGVSFTPT
-1080 VSAST
+1080 NTT
-1085 NQSVCAGLPVT
+1085 N
-1096 LNGSGALT
+1096 
-1104 YTWNNGVTNAVP
+1104 Y
-1116 FIPASTATYTVTGT
+1116 IVTGT
-1130 NLQGCTNTATTTVI
+1130 NAYGCQDQDN
-1144 VNALPVVLAGINQS
+1144 LL
-1158 VCAGSPITL
+1158 
-1167 NGSGALSYSWNNG
+1167 
-1180 VTNAVSFIPA
+1180 
-1190 STANYTVTGTDLQGC
+1190 
-1205 INTATTTVTVNAL
+1205 VTVNAL
-1218 PVVSAG
+1218 PTISAG
-1224 INQSVCAGS
+1224 
-1233 PVTLNGSGALSYT
+1233 
-1246 WNNGVTNAVAFSPAS
+1246 
-1261 TATYTVTG
+1261 
-1269 TNVQGCINTATTTVT
+1269 
-1284 VNALPVVSA
+1284 
-1293 GINQSVCA
+1293 
-1301 GSPVTLN
+1301 
-1308 GSGATSY
+1308 
-1315 SWNNG
+1315 
-1320 VTNGVAFIPTSTAT
+1320 
-1334 YTFTGTNTFGC
+1334 
-1345 VNQDQITITVNSLP
+1345 VNQ
-1359 TINVGSNETICE
+1359 TICA
-1371 GDSIVLQAT
+1371 GDSIL
-1380 GALSYSWNNGQANG
+1380 LQANG
-1394 AVIYPTQPSSSYS
+1394 AANYTWNIGQFNGTYFQPASTMTLS
-1407 VIGVDANNCQ
+1407 VVGIDTNNCEGSSAF
-1417 DTETLL
+1417 TVEVNPNPTIFL
-1423 VSVNPLPVVSTISDT
+1423 VSDT
-1438 LVCDYNVPVQLNV
+1438 TVCDYNLPLQLTAA
-1451 LGNASSFTW
+1451 GNATSFLW
-1460 SNGTVGYSISIS
+1460 SNGTSGTSISIT
-1472 QAGTYTVTG
+1472 QAGTYIVTG
-1481 ELNGCTDSSSI
+1481 DLNGCTESAST
-1492 VVVLDACLGIYE
+1492 VVVLDPCLGIYE
-1504 EDLFALS
+1504 EDLFKRS
-1511 YYPNPT
+1511 FYPNPT
-1517 QKEVY
+1517 QNEVY
-1522 VSFNMPISATIS
+1522 GMFNMPISASIS
-1534 ILTMD
+1534 VLTMD
-1539 GRVLFIDQLINKS
+1539 GRVLFTDQVKNQTEIM
-1552 ETILDFSSIA
+1552 LDFSSFA
-1562 SGSYLIKLDQN
+1562 RGSYLIKLDQN
-1573 GDTNLIKVIKE
+1573 GETNLSKVIKE

>member
-1 MNSKLLVTS
+1 MISKLLFTLV
-10 ISILLSTIV
+10 SILLSTIV

-38 YNADL
+38 NNADL

-70 CGAQNGVNP
+70 CGAQNGLNP
-79 GAWAFTAVPG
+79 GAWAFTAAPG
-89 LANESNGVQYNVS
+89 LTNESNGVQYNVS

-128 YTTDGIAWTDFV
+128 YTTDGLAWTDFV

-153 DAGRFQNNGVA
+153 DAGRFQNNGVG
-164 DQYRRISVDFVSI
+164 DQYRRTSVDFVAI
-177 LAANNNPNFAV
+177 PAANNNPNFAV
-188 RVLAAHYQATGE
+188 RILAAHYQASGE
-200 FRQTLLSSSIASGGT
+200 FRQTVLTGSIATGGT

-221 KVEGGANTS
+221 KVDGGANTS

-267 SVYSNATDNVDFTW
+267 SVYSNATENVDFTW
-281 TNTLTIPANT
+281 TNTVTIPANT
-291 NGTTNHVITIVDD
+291 NGTTNHVISIIDD

-312 IVVKILSGT
+312 IIVKILSGT

-342 APSPSNALNLT
+342 ASSPSNALNLT
-353 LLTSFSNGAAVTN
+353 LLTSFSNGTAGTN

-379 LYIANSIGAK
+379 LYIANSIASK
-389 LDIVNFSNPAV
+389 LDIVNFSNPAL
-400 PVLIS
+400 PVLIT

-432 NPQLNGSVVFLDYN
+432 NPQLNGFVVFLDYN
-446 GNFLSQVTV
+446 GNFLKQVTV

-476 GEPNATYTV
+476 GEPNASYTV
-485 DPEGSVSIVDLTP
+485 DPEGSVSIIDLTP
-498 GIANLTNANVTTV
+498 GIANLTNANVTTI
-511 GLTAYNGQQVA
+511 GLSAYNGQQSILIA
-522 LVAQGI
+522 LGI
-528 RVFSTSATVA
+528 RIFSTSATVA

-583 SSYGNASNN
+583 SSYGTGSNN

-617 DAISFGTIG
+617 DALSFGTIG

-635 EGDSREFA
+635 EGDSREFG
-643 TVIDANRINSATFT
+643 TVIDANRINSTTFT
-657 NLDPIAFPDASILK
+657 NLDPIAFPDGSILK

-702 RSFSIRNATTG
+702 RSFSIRNASTG

-733 AAIFNASNTSGV
+733 AAIFNASNSTGT

-789 NPLSPVF
+789 NPISPVF

-817 VTIPAASSPNGND
+817 VTIPAAISPNGND

-851 TAAGAVVTAAAN
+851 TAAGAVVTASAN
-863 AFCAG
+863 AICVGAS
-868 TNTTLSIPGSIGSSY
+868 TTLSIPGSTGSSY
-883 QWLLNGQPIIGQTS
+883 QWLLNGQPIIGEIG
-897 TQLIAAQA
+897 TQLTATQA

-928 TVNPLPVVS
+928 TILPSPIVS
-937 AGVDQ
+937 A
-942 TVCGGGSV
+942 
-950 TFVASGATNYVW
+950 
-962 NNGATGASLTVQ
+962 
-974 TGTNPSSTSYSVS
+974 
-987 GTNIATG
+987 NI
-994 CSNNDQVV
+994 
-1002 VNVLGL
+1002 
-1008 PAVFAGND
+1008 
-1016 QTVCAGATVLLI
+1016 
-1028 GSGATSYS
+1028 
-1036 WNNGV
+1036 
-1041 VNNLGFVAQATQTYT
+1041 
-1056 LTGID
+1056 
-1061 LNLCQNTDQIT
+1061 
-1072 VNVNPTPT
+1072 
-1080 VSAST
+1080 
-1085 NQSVCAGLPVT
+1085 NQSVCIGSPVT

-1104 YTWNNGVTNAVP
+1104 YSWNNGVTNAVAFTP
-1116 FIPASTATYTVTGT
+1116 VSTATYTVTGT
-1130 NLQGCTNTATTTVI
+1130 NLQGCT
-1144 VNALPVVLAGINQS
+1144 G
-1158 VCAGSPITL
+1158 
-1167 NGSGALSYSWNNG
+1167 
-1180 VTNAVSFIPA
+1180 
-1190 STANYTVTGTDLQGC
+1190 
-1205 INTATTTVTVNAL
+1205 TATTTVTVNVL

-1224 INQSVCAGS
+1224 VDQTVCGGSSVTFTAAGATNY
-1233 PVTLNGSGALSYT
+1233 V
-1246 WNNGVTNAVAFSPAS
+1246 WNNGVT
-1261 TATYTVTG
+1261 G
-1269 TNVQGCINTATTTVT
+1269 TSLTIQT
-1284 VNALPVVSA
+1284 
-1293 GINQSVCA
+1293 GINQSSSSYFVIGTNSSTGCSSIDTVLVNSLGLPNVFA
-1301 GSPVTLN
+1301 GNDLTICFGDSVILT

-1320 VTNGVAFIPTSTAT
+1320 TINNSAFIPQLTQT
-1334 YTFTGTNTFGC
+1334 YTLTGVDLNQCQNIDQITVFVNPSPTVFAGIDVELCEGGDIVLVASGAQTYSWDNGAVNGVSFIPTITTNYIVTGTNAYGC
-1345 VNQDQITITVNSLP
+1345 QDQDNLLVTVNPLP
-1359 TINVGSNETICE
+1359 TISAGINQTICA
-1371 GDSIVLQAT
+1371 GDSIL
-1380 GALSYSWNNGQANG
+1380 LQANG
-1394 AVIYPTQPSSSYS
+1394 AANYIWNIGQFNGTYFQPATTMTLS
-1407 VIGVDANNCQ
+1407 VVGIDTNNCEGSSAL
-1417 DTETLL
+1417 TVEVNPNPTIFL
-1423 VSVNPLPVVSTISDT
+1423 VSDT
-1438 LVCDYNVPVQLNV
+1438 TVCDYNLPLQLTV
-1451 LGNASSFTW
+1451 AGNANSFLW
-1460 SNGTVGYSISIS
+1460 SNGTSGSSISIT
-1472 QAGTYTVTG
+1472 QAGTYIVTG
-1481 ELNGCTDSSSI
+1481 ELIGCTDSASI
-1492 VVVLDACLGIYE
+1492 VVVLDPCLGIYE
-1504 EDLFALS
+1504 EDLFKLS
-1511 YYPNPT
+1511 LYPNPT
-1517 QKEVY
+1517 QNEVY
-1522 VSFNMPISATIS
+1522 VMFNIPISATIS

-1539 GRVLFIDQLINKS
+1539 GRVLFIDQFKNQS
-1552 ETILDFSSIA
+1552 EIMLDFSSIA
-1562 SGSYLIKLDQN
+1562 TGSYLIKLDQN
-1573 GDTNLIKVIKE
+1573 GETYLTKVIKE

>member
-1 MNSKLLVTS
+1 MNSKLLVTAL
-10 ISILLSTIV
+10 SILLSTLV

-25 LWNYNTIVGSPTT
+25 LWNYNTIIGAPTT

-53 LTVAA
+53 LTVAS

-70 CGAQNGVNP
+70 CGAQNGLNP
-79 GAWAFTAVPG
+79 GAWAFTAAPG
-89 LANESNGVQYNVS
+89 LTNESNGVQYNVS

-128 YTTDGIAWTDFV
+128 YTIDGLAWTDFV

-153 DAGRFQNNGVA
+153 DAGRFQNNGVG

-188 RVLAAHYQATGE
+188 RILAAHYQATGE
-200 FRQTLLSSSIASGGT
+200 FRQTSVATNIATGGT

-221 KVEGGANTS
+221 KVDGGANTS

-244 GTVNVPILIANANA
+244 GTVNVPILIANANP

-291 NGTTNHVITIVDD
+291 NGTTNHVITINDD

-312 IVVKILSGT
+312 IIVKILSGT
-321 NTRISTTDNY
+321 NTRISTTENY

-353 LLTSFSNGAAVTN
+353 LLTSFSNGTAGTN
-366 SAEIVAFDEDVDR
+366 SAEIVAFDADVDR
-379 LYIANSIGAK
+379 LYIANSIAAK
-389 LDIVNFSNPAV
+389 LDIVNFANPAA

-419 AHDSIVALAIENS
+419 AHDSIVALAIENI

-446 GNFLSQVTV
+446 GNFLNQVTV

-476 GEPNATYTV
+476 GEPNAAYTV
-485 DPEGSVSIVDLTP
+485 DPEGSVSVVDLTP
-498 GIANLTNANVTTV
+498 GIANLTNANVTTI
-511 GLTAYNGQQVA
+511 GLTSFNGQQVA

-528 RVFSTSATVA
+528 RIFSTSATVA

-583 SSYGNASNN
+583 SPYGTGSNN

-617 DAISFGTIG
+617 DALSFGTIG

-635 EGDSREFA
+635 EGDSREFG
-643 TVIDANRINSATFT
+643 TVVDANRINSTTFA

-724 QIIANHPTF
+724 QLIANHPTF
-733 AAIFNASNTSGV
+733 AAIFNASNSTGT

-776 LERVGGVMVFNVA
+776 LERIGGVMVFNVE
-789 NPLSPVF
+789 NPSSPVF

-817 VTIPAASSPNGND
+817 VTIPAAISPNGND

-863 AFCAG
+863 SICVGAS
-868 TNTTLSIPGSIGSSY
+868 TTLSIPGSTGSSY
-883 QWLLNGQPIIGQTS
+883 QWLLNGQPIIGETS

-905 GSYAVMV
+905 GSYSVMV
-912 NSLPL
+912 NSITL

-928 TVNPLPVVS
+928 STTASPTVSASINQSVCAGSPVTLNGSGALTYSWNNGVTNAVAFIPVSTATYTVTGTNQQGCTGTATTTVTVNALPVVS

-942 TVCGGGSV
+942 TVCGGSSV
-950 TFVASGATNYVW
+950 TFTATGATNYVW

-974 TGTNPSSTSYSVS
+974 TGTNLSSTSYFVT
-987 GTNIATG
+987 GTNSSTG
-994 CSNNDQVV
+994 CSSNDIVL

-1008 PAVFAGND
+1008 PTVFAGND
-1016 QTVCAGATVLLI
+1016 LTICFGDSVILTGL
-1028 GSGATSYS
+1028 GATSYS
-1036 WNNGV
+1036 WTNGV
-1041 VNNLGFVAQATQTYT
+1041 INNSPFIPQLTQTYT
-1056 LTGID
+1056 LTGVD
-1061 LNLCQNTDQIT
+1061 LNQCQNVDQIT
-1072 VNVNPTPT
+1072 VFVNPSPT
-1080 VSAST
+1080 VF
-1085 NQSVCAGLPVT
+1085 AGNDIELCEGGNIV
-1096 LNGSGALT
+1096 LVASGAQT
-1104 YTWNNGVTNAVP
+1104 YSWDNGAVNGVSFVPTNTTNY
-1116 FIPASTATYTVTGT
+1116 IVTGT
-1130 NLQGCTNTATTTVI
+1130 NAYGCQDQDN
-1144 VNALPVVLAGINQS
+1144 LL
-1158 VCAGSPITL
+1158 
-1167 NGSGALSYSWNNG
+1167 
-1180 VTNAVSFIPA
+1180 
-1190 STANYTVTGTDLQGC
+1190 
-1205 INTATTTVTVNAL
+1205 VTVNAL
-1218 PVVSAG
+1218 PTISAG
-1224 INQSVCAGS
+1224 
-1233 PVTLNGSGALSYT
+1233 
-1246 WNNGVTNAVAFSPAS
+1246 
-1261 TATYTVTG
+1261 
-1269 TNVQGCINTATTTVT
+1269 
-1284 VNALPVVSA
+1284 
-1293 GINQSVCA
+1293 
-1301 GSPVTLN
+1301 
-1308 GSGATSY
+1308 
-1315 SWNNG
+1315 
-1320 VTNGVAFIPTSTAT
+1320 
-1334 YTFTGTNTFGC
+1334 
-1345 VNQDQITITVNSLP
+1345 VNQ
-1359 TINVGSNETICE
+1359 TICA
-1371 GDSIVLQAT
+1371 GDSIL
-1380 GALSYSWNNGQANG
+1380 LQANG
-1394 AVIYPTQPSSSYS
+1394 AANYTWNIGQFNGTYFQPASTMTLS
-1407 VIGVDANNCQ
+1407 VVGIDTNNCEGSSAF
-1417 DTETLL
+1417 TVEVNPNPTIFL
-1423 VSVNPLPVVSTISDT
+1423 VSDT
-1438 LVCDYNVPVQLNV
+1438 TVCDYNLPLQLTAA
-1451 LGNASSFTW
+1451 GNATSFLW
-1460 SNGTVGYSISIS
+1460 SNGTSGTSISIT
-1472 QAGTYTVTG
+1472 QAGTYIVTG
-1481 ELNGCTDSSSI
+1481 ELNGCTETAST
-1492 VVVLDACLGIYE
+1492 VVVLDPCLGINE
-1504 EDLFALS
+1504 EDLFKLS
-1511 YYPNPT
+1511 FYPNPT
-1517 QKEVY
+1517 QNEVY
-1522 VSFNMPISATIS
+1522 GMFNMPISATIS

-1539 GRVLFIDQLINKS
+1539 GRVLFTDQVKNQTEIM
-1552 ETILDFSSIA
+1552 LDFSSFA
-1562 SGSYLIKLDQN
+1562 RGSYLIKLDQN
-1573 GDTNLIKVIKE
+1573 GETNLTKVIKE

>member
-1 MNSKLLVTS
+1 MNSKLLITS
-10 ISILLSTIV
+10 ISVLLSTIV
-19 AQSQIA
+19 AHSQIA

-89 LANESNGVQYNVS
+89 LTNESNGVQYNVS

-113 DQRWSGTSVNTVRVK
+113 DQRWSGTSTNTVRVK

-140 MTDQNTTYCNGVL
+140 MTDQNTAYCNGVL
-153 DAGRFQNNGVA
+153 DAGRFQNNGVG

-188 RVLAAHYQATGE
+188 RILAAHYQATGE
-200 FRQTLLSSSIASGGT
+200 FRQTVLTSTIASGGT

-221 KVEGGANTS
+221 KVDGGANTS

-235 NFIQVAENV
+235 NFIQVSENV

-281 TNTLTIPANT
+281 TNTLTIPTNT
-291 NGTTNHVITIVDD
+291 NGTTNHVISIIDD

-312 IVVKILSGT
+312 IIVKILSGT

-342 APSPSNALNLT
+342 ASSPSNALSLT
-353 LLTSFSNGAAVTN
+353 LLTSFSNGTAGTN

-379 LYIANSIGAK
+379 LYIANSIASK
-389 LDIVNFSNPAV
+389 LDIVNFSNPAL
-400 PVLIS
+400 PVLIT

-432 NPQLNGSVVFLDYN
+432 NPQLNGFVVFLDYN
-446 GNFLSQVTV
+446 GNFLKQVTV

-476 GEPNATYTV
+476 GEPNASYTV
-485 DPEGSVSIVDLTP
+485 DPEGSVSIIDLTP
-498 GIANLTNANVTTV
+498 GIANLTNANVTTI
-511 GLTAYNGQQVA
+511 GLSAYNGQQVA

-528 RVFSTSATVA
+528 RIFSTSATVA

-583 SSYGNASNN
+583 SSYGTGSNN

-617 DAISFGTIG
+617 DALSFGTIG

-635 EGDSREFA
+635 EGDSREFG
-643 TVIDANRINSATFT
+643 TVIDANRINSTTFT

-733 AAIFNASNTSGV
+733 AAIFNASNSTGT

-817 VTIPAASSPNGND
+817 VTIPAAISPNGND
-830 IVILA
+830 IMILA

-851 TAAGAVVTAAAN
+851 TAAGAVVTASAN
-863 AFCAG
+863 AICVGAS
-868 TNTTLSIPGSIGSSY
+868 TTLSIPGSTGSSY
-883 QWLLNGQPIIGQTS
+883 QWLLNGQPIIGEIG
-897 TQLIAAQA
+897 TQLTATQA

-928 TVNPLPVVS
+928 TILPSPIVSANINQSVCIGSPVTLNGSGALTYSWNNGVTNAVAFTPVSTATYTVTGSNLQGCTGTATTTVTVNVLPVVS

-942 TVCGGGSV
+942 TVCGGSSV
-950 TFVASGATNYVW
+950 TFTAAGATNYVW
-962 NNGATGASLTVQ
+962 NNGVTGTSLTIQ
-974 TGTNPSSTSYSVS
+974 TGINQSSSSYFVI
-987 GTNIATG
+987 GTNSSTG
-994 CSNNDQVV
+994 CSSIDTVL
-1002 VNVLGL
+1002 VNSLGL
-1008 PAVFAGND
+1008 PNVFAGND
-1016 QTVCAGATVLLI
+1016 LTICFGDSVILT

-1036 WNNGV
+1036 WNNGTI
-1041 VNNLGFVAQATQTYT
+1041 NNSAFIPQLTQTYT
-1056 LTGID
+1056 LTGVD
-1061 LNLCQNTDQIT
+1061 LNQCQNIDQIT
-1072 VNVNPTPT
+1072 VFVDPSPT
-1080 VSAST
+1080 VF
-1085 NQSVCAGLPVT
+1085 AGNDVELCEGGDIV
-1096 LNGSGALT
+1096 LVASGAQT
-1104 YTWNNGVTNAVP
+1104 YSWDNGAVNGVS
-1116 FIPASTATYTVTGT
+1116 FIPTITTNYIVTGT
-1130 NLQGCTNTATTTVI
+1130 NAYGCQDQDN
-1144 VNALPVVLAGINQS
+1144 LL
-1158 VCAGSPITL
+1158 
-1167 NGSGALSYSWNNG
+1167 
-1180 VTNAVSFIPA
+1180 
-1190 STANYTVTGTDLQGC
+1190 
-1205 INTATTTVTVNAL
+1205 VTVNPL
-1218 PVVSAG
+1218 PTISAG
-1224 INQSVCAGS
+1224 INQ
-1233 PVTLNGSGALSYT
+1233 
-1246 WNNGVTNAVAFSPAS
+1246 
-1261 TATYTVTG
+1261 
-1269 TNVQGCINTATTTVT
+1269 
-1284 VNALPVVSA
+1284 
-1293 GINQSVCA
+1293 
-1301 GSPVTLN
+1301 
-1308 GSGATSY
+1308 
-1315 SWNNG
+1315 
-1320 VTNGVAFIPTSTAT
+1320 
-1334 YTFTGTNTFGC
+1334 
-1345 VNQDQITITVNSLP
+1345 
-1359 TINVGSNETICE
+1359 TICA
-1371 GDSIVLQAT
+1371 GDSIL
-1380 GALSYSWNNGQANG
+1380 LQANG
-1394 AVIYPTQPSSSYS
+1394 AANYIWNIGQFNGTYFQPATTMTLS
-1407 VIGVDANNCQ
+1407 VVGIDTNNCEGSSAL
-1417 DTETLL
+1417 TVEVNPNPTIFL
-1423 VSVNPLPVVSTISDT
+1423 VSDT
-1438 LVCDYNVPVQLNV
+1438 TVCDYNLPLQLTV
-1451 LGNASSFTW
+1451 AGNANSFLW
-1460 SNGTVGYSISIS
+1460 SNGTSGSSISIT
-1472 QAGTYTVTG
+1472 QAGTYIVTG
-1481 ELNGCTDSSSI
+1481 ELIGCTDSASI
-1492 VVVLDACLGIYE
+1492 VVVLDPCLGIYE
-1504 EDLFALS
+1504 EDLFKLS
-1511 YYPNPT
+1511 LYPNPT
-1517 QKEVY
+1517 QNEVY
-1522 VSFNMPISATIS
+1522 VMFNIPISATIS

-1539 GRVLFIDQLINKS
+1539 GRVLFIDQFKNQS
-1552 ETILDFSSIA
+1552 EIMLDFSSIA
-1562 SGSYLIKLDQN
+1562 TGSYLIKLDQN
-1573 GDTNLIKVIKE
+1573 GETYLTKVIKE

>member
-1 MNSKLLVTS
+1 
-10 ISILLSTIV
+10 
-19 AQSQIA
+19 
-25 LWNYNTIVGSPTT
+25 
-38 YNADL
+38 
-43 GVGTSSIVGT
+43 
-53 LTVAA
+53 
-58 AATGMDPIINNG
+58 
-70 CGAQNGVNP
+70 
-79 GAWAFTAVPG
+79 
-89 LANESNGVQYNVS
+89 
-102 TVGYQNIKFTW
+102 
-113 DQRWSGTSVNTVRVK
+113 
-128 YTTDGIAWTDFV
+128 

-153 DAGRFQNNGVA
+153 DGGRFQNNGVG

-177 LAANNNPNFAV
+177 LAANNNPDFAV
-188 RVLAAHYQATGE
+188 RILAAHYQATGE
-200 FRQTLLSSSIASGGT
+200 FRQTILTSTIATGGT

-221 KVEGGANTS
+221 KVDGGANTS

-235 NFIQVAENV
+235 NFIQVSENV
-244 GTVNVPILIANANA
+244 GTVNVPILIANANP

-267 SVYSNATDNVDFTW
+267 SVYSNATENVDFTW

-291 NGTTNHVITIVDD
+291 NGTTNHVITIIDD

-321 NTRISTTDNY
+321 NTRISTTENY

-353 LLTSFSNGAAVTN
+353 LLTSFSNGTAGTN
-366 SAEIVAFDEDVDR
+366 SAEIVAFDADVDR
-379 LYIANSIGAK
+379 LYIANSIAAK
-389 LDIVNFSNPAV
+389 LDIVNFSNPAA

-419 AHDSIVALAIENS
+419 AHDSIVALAIENI

-446 GNFLSQVTV
+446 GNFLNQVTV

-476 GEPNATYTV
+476 GEPNSAYTV
-485 DPEGSVSIVDLTP
+485 DPEGSVSVVDLTP
-498 GIANLTNANVTTV
+498 GIANLTNANVTTI
-511 GLTAYNGQQVA
+511 GLTAYNGQEA
-522 LVAQGI
+522 TLIAQGI

-583 SSYGNASNN
+583 SPYGTGSNN

-617 DAISFGTIG
+617 DALSFGTIG

-635 EGDSREFA
+635 EGDSREFG
-643 TVIDANRINSATFT
+643 TVVDANRINSTTFA

-733 AAIFNASNTSGV
+733 AAIFNASNSTGT

-776 LERVGGVMVFNVA
+776 LERIGGVMVFNVE

-817 VTIPAASSPNGND
+817 VTIPAAISPNGND

-863 AFCAG
+863 SICVGAS
-868 TNTTLSIPGSIGSSY
+868 TTLSIPGSTGSSY
-883 QWLLNGQPIIGQTS
+883 QWLLNGQPIIGETS

-912 NSLPL
+912 NSTTL

-928 TVNPLPVVS
+928 STTPSPTVSASINQSVCTGSPVTLNGSGALTYSWSNGVTNAVAFIPVSTATYTVTGTNQQGCTGTATTTVTVNALPVVS

-942 TVCGGGSV
+942 TVCGGSSV
-950 TFVASGATNYVW
+950 TFTATGATNYVW

-974 TGTNPSSTSYSVS
+974 TGTNLSSTSYFVT
-987 GTNIATG
+987 GTNSSTG
-994 CSNNDQVV
+994 CSSNDIVL

-1008 PAVFAGND
+1008 PTVFAGND
-1016 QTVCAGATVLLI
+1016 LTICFGDSVILTGL
-1028 GSGATSYS
+1028 GATSYS
-1036 WNNGV
+1036 WTNGV
-1041 VNNLGFVAQATQTYT
+1041 INNSPFIPQLTQTYT
-1056 LTGID
+1056 LTGVD
-1061 LNLCQNTDQIT
+1061 LNQCQNVDQIT
-1072 VNVNPTPT
+1072 VFVNPSPTVFAGNDIELCEGGNIVLVASGAQTYSWDNGAVNGVSFTPT
-1080 VSAST
+1080 NTT
-1085 NQSVCAGLPVT
+1085 N
-1096 LNGSGALT
+1096 
-1104 YTWNNGVTNAVP
+1104 Y
-1116 FIPASTATYTVTGT
+1116 IVTGT
-1130 NLQGCTNTATTTVI
+1130 NAYGCQDQDN
-1144 VNALPVVLAGINQS
+1144 LL
-1158 VCAGSPITL
+1158 
-1167 NGSGALSYSWNNG
+1167 
-1180 VTNAVSFIPA
+1180 
-1190 STANYTVTGTDLQGC
+1190 
-1205 INTATTTVTVNAL
+1205 VTVNAL
-1218 PVVSAG
+1218 PTISAG
-1224 INQSVCAGS
+1224 
-1233 PVTLNGSGALSYT
+1233 
-1246 WNNGVTNAVAFSPAS
+1246 
-1261 TATYTVTG
+1261 
-1269 TNVQGCINTATTTVT
+1269 
-1284 VNALPVVSA
+1284 
-1293 GINQSVCA
+1293 
-1301 GSPVTLN
+1301 
-1308 GSGATSY
+1308 
-1315 SWNNG
+1315 
-1320 VTNGVAFIPTSTAT
+1320 
-1334 YTFTGTNTFGC
+1334 
-1345 VNQDQITITVNSLP
+1345 VNQ
-1359 TINVGSNETICE
+1359 TICA
-1371 GDSIVLQAT
+1371 GDSIL
-1380 GALSYSWNNGQANG
+1380 LQANG
-1394 AVIYPTQPSSSYS
+1394 AANYTWNIGQFNGTYFQPASTMTLS
-1407 VIGVDANNCQ
+1407 VVGIDTNNCEGSSAF
-1417 DTETLL
+1417 TVEVNPNPTIFL
-1423 VSVNPLPVVSTISDT
+1423 VSDT
-1438 LVCDYNVPVQLNV
+1438 TVCDYNLPLQLTAA
-1451 LGNASSFTW
+1451 GNATSFLW
-1460 SNGTVGYSISIS
+1460 SNGTSGTSISIT
-1472 QAGTYTVTG
+1472 QAGTYIVTG
-1481 ELNGCTDSSSI
+1481 DLNGCTESAST
-1492 VVVLDACLGIYE
+1492 VVVLDPCLGIYE
-1504 EDLFALS
+1504 EDLFKRS
-1511 YYPNPT
+1511 FYPNPT
-1517 QKEVY
+1517 QNEVY
-1522 VSFNMPISATIS
+1522 GMFNMPISASIS
-1534 ILTMD
+1534 VLTMD
-1539 GRVLFIDQLINKS
+1539 GRVLFTDQVKNQTEIM
-1552 ETILDFSSIA
+1552 LDFSSFA
-1562 SGSYLIKLDQN
+1562 RGSYLIKLDQN
-1573 GDTNLIKVIKE
+1573 GETNLSKVIKE

>member
-1 MNSKLLVTS
+1 MISKLLFSFTG
-10 ISILLSTIV
+10 IFLSTLV

-25 LWNYNTIVGSPTT
+25 LWNYNTIIGSPTT

-43 GVGTSSIVGT
+43 GVGTSSIVGS
-53 LTVAA
+53 LTVTS

-70 CGAQNGVNP
+70 CGAQNGLNP
-79 GAWAFTAVPG
+79 GAWAFTAAPG
-89 LANESNGVQYNVS
+89 LANETNGVQYNVS

-128 YTTDGIAWTDFV
+128 YTTDGLAWTDFV

-153 DAGRFQNNGVA
+153 DGGRFQNNGVG

-188 RVLAAHYQATGE
+188 RILAAHYQATGE
-200 FRQTLLSSSIASGGT
+200 FRQTVLTSTIASGGT

-221 KVEGGANTS
+221 KVDGGANTS

-281 TNTLTIPANT
+281 TNTVTIPANT
-291 NGTTNHVITIVDD
+291 NGVTNHVISIVDD

-321 NTRISTTDNY
+321 NTRISTTENY

-342 APSPSNALNLT
+342 APSPTNALNLT
-353 LLTSFSNGAAVTN
+353 LLSSFSNGTAGTN

-379 LYIANSIGAK
+379 LFIANSIAAK
-389 LDIVNFSNPAV
+389 LDIVNFANPAL
-400 PVLIS
+400 PVLIT

-419 AHDSIVALAIENS
+419 AHDSIVALAIENI

-476 GEPNATYTV
+476 GEPNAAYTV
-485 DPEGSVSIVDLTP
+485 DPEGSVSVVDLTP
-498 GIANLTNANVTTV
+498 GIANLTNANVTTI
-511 GLTAYNGQQVA
+511 GLSAYNGQEA
-522 LVAQGI
+522 TLIAQGI

-543 EYITISDD
+543 EYITISDV

-583 SSYGNASNN
+583 SPYGTGSNN

-617 DAISFGTIG
+617 DALSFGTIG
-626 GQGYIFTAN
+626 GQGYVFTAN
-635 EGDSREFA
+635 EGDSREFG
-643 TVIDANRINSATFT
+643 TVVDANRINSTTFA
-657 NLDPIAFPDASILK
+657 NLDAVAFPDASILK

-733 AAIFNASNTSGV
+733 AAIFNASNSTGT

-756 PEVEGIYFQTINGKP
+756 PEIEGIHFQTINGKP

-776 LERVGGVMVFNVA
+776 LERIGGVMVFNVE
-789 NPLSPVF
+789 NPLSPVY

-817 VTIPAASSPNGND
+817 VTIPAAISPNGND

-863 AFCAG
+863 SICVGAS
-868 TNTTLSIPGSIGSSY
+868 TTLSIPGSTGSSY
-883 QWLLNGQPIIGQTS
+883 QWLLNGQPIIGETS

-928 TVNPLPVVS
+928 TILPSPTVSASINQSVCAGSPVTLNGSGALTYSWSNGVTNAVAFTPVSTATYTVTGTNSQGCTGTATTTVTVNALPVVS

-942 TVCGGGSV
+942 TVCGGSTV
-950 TFVASGATNYVW
+950 TFTATGATNYVW

-974 TGTNPSSTSYSVS
+974 TGTNLSSTSYFVT
-987 GTNIATG
+987 GTNSSTG
-994 CSNNDQVV
+994 CSSNDVV
-1002 VNVLGL
+1002 LVNVLGL
-1008 PAVFAGND
+1008 PNVFAGND
-1016 QTVCAGATVLLI
+1016 LTICFGDSVILT

-1036 WNNGV
+1036 WTNGV
-1041 VNNLGFVAQATQTYT
+1041 INNSPFIPQLTQTYT
-1056 LTGID
+1056 LTGVD
-1061 LNLCQNTDQIT
+1061 LNQCQNIDQIT
-1072 VNVNPTPT
+1072 VFVNPSPTVFAGSDIELCQGGDIVLVASGAQTYSWDNGAVNGVSFTPT
-1080 VSAST
+1080 TTT
-1085 NQSVCAGLPVT
+1085 NYV
-1096 LNGSGALT
+1096 
-1104 YTWNNGVTNAVP
+1104 
-1116 FIPASTATYTVTGT
+1116 VTGT
-1130 NLQGCTNTATTTVI
+1130 NAYGCQDQDN
-1144 VNALPVVLAGINQS
+1144 LL
-1158 VCAGSPITL
+1158 
-1167 NGSGALSYSWNNG
+1167 
-1180 VTNAVSFIPA
+1180 
-1190 STANYTVTGTDLQGC
+1190 
-1205 INTATTTVTVNAL
+1205 VTVNAL
-1218 PVVSAG
+1218 PTISAG
-1224 INQSVCAGS
+1224 ANQ
-1233 PVTLNGSGALSYT
+1233 
-1246 WNNGVTNAVAFSPAS
+1246 
-1261 TATYTVTG
+1261 
-1269 TNVQGCINTATTTVT
+1269 
-1284 VNALPVVSA
+1284 
-1293 GINQSVCA
+1293 
-1301 GSPVTLN
+1301 
-1308 GSGATSY
+1308 
-1315 SWNNG
+1315 
-1320 VTNGVAFIPTSTAT
+1320 
-1334 YTFTGTNTFGC
+1334 
-1345 VNQDQITITVNSLP
+1345 
-1359 TINVGSNETICE
+1359 TICM
-1371 GDSIVLQAT
+1371 GDSIL
-1380 GALSYSWNNGQANG
+1380 LQANG
-1394 AVIYPTQPSSSYS
+1394 AANYTWNIGQFNGTYFQPATTMTLS
-1407 VIGVDANNCQ
+1407 VVGIDTNNCEGSSVF
-1417 DTETLL
+1417 TVEVNPNPTIFL
-1423 VSVNPLPVVSTISDT
+1423 VSDT
-1438 LVCDYNVPVQLNV
+1438 TVCDYNLPLQLTAA
-1451 LGNASSFTW
+1451 GNATSFLW
-1460 SNGTVGYSISIS
+1460 SNGTSGTSTSIT
-1472 QAGTYTVTG
+1472 QAGTYIVTG
-1481 ELNGCTDSSSI
+1481 ELNGCTESGSI
-1492 VVVLDACLGIYE
+1492 VVVLDPCLGIFE
-1504 EDLFALS
+1504 EDLFKLS
-1511 YYPNPT
+1511 FYPNPT
-1517 QKEVY
+1517 QNEVY
-1522 VSFNMPISATIS
+1522 GTFNMPISASIS

-1539 GRVLFIDQLINKS
+1539 GRVLFTDQVKNQTEIM
-1552 ETILDFSSIA
+1552 LDFSSFA
-1562 SGSYLIKLDQN
+1562 RGSYLIKLDQN
-1573 GDTNLIKVIKE
+1573 GETNLTKVIKE

>member
-1 MNSKLLVTS
+1 MNSKLLVTTLG
-10 ISILLSTIV
+10 ILLSTIV

-25 LWNYNTIVGSPTT
+25 LWNYNTIIGSPTT

-53 LTVAA
+53 LAVAA

-70 CGAQNGVNP
+70 CGAQNGLNP
-79 GAWAFTAVPG
+79 GAWAFTAAPG

-128 YTTDGIAWTDFV
+128 YTTDGLAWTDFV

-153 DAGRFQNNGVA
+153 DAGRFQNNGVG

-188 RVLAAHYQATGE
+188 RILAAHYQATGE
-200 FRQTLLSSSIASGGT
+200 FRQTILTSTIASGGT

-221 KVEGGANTS
+221 KVDGGANTS

-281 TNTLTIPANT
+281 TNTVTIPANT
-291 NGTTNHVITIVDD
+291 NGVTNHVITIIDD

-312 IVVKILSGT
+312 IIVKILSGT
-321 NTRISTTDNY
+321 NTRISTTENY

-353 LLTSFSNGAAVTN
+353 LLTSFSNGTAGTN

-379 LYIANSIGAK
+379 LFIANSIAAK
-389 LDIVNFSNPAV
+389 LDIVNFANPAL
-400 PVLIS
+400 PALIT

-419 AHDSIVALAIENS
+419 AHDSIVALAIENI

-455 GAMPDMITFN
+455 GAMPDMITFT

-476 GEPNATYTV
+476 GEPNAAYTV

-498 GIANLTNANVTTV
+498 GIANLTNANVTTI
-511 GLTAYNGQQVA
+511 GLSAYNGQQTT
-522 LVAQGI
+522 LIAQGI

-565 LTIDLTNNTI
+565 LTINLTNNTI

-583 SSYGNASNN
+583 SSYGTGSNN

-617 DAISFGTIG
+617 DALSFGTIG

-635 EGDSREFA
+635 EGDSREFG
-643 TVIDANRINSATFT
+643 TVIDANRINSTTFT
-657 NLDPIAFPDASILK
+657 NLDAVAFPDASILK

-733 AAIFNASNTSGV
+733 AAIFNASNSTGT

-756 PEVEGIYFQTINGKP
+756 PEIEGIYFQTINGKP
-771 YVFLA
+771 YVFIA
-776 LERVGGVMVFNVA
+776 LERIGGVMVFNVE
-789 NPLSPVF
+789 NPLSPVY

-817 VTIPAASSPNGND
+817 VTIPAAISPNGND

-863 AFCAG
+863 SICVG
-868 TNTTLSIPGSIGSSY
+868 TSTTLSIPGSIGSSY
-883 QWLLNGQPIIGQTS
+883 QWLLNGQPIIGETS

-928 TVNPLPVVS
+928 TIAPSPIVTTSINQSICAGSPITLNGSGALTYSWNNGVTNAVAFIPVLTATYTVTGTNLQGCTGTATTTVTVNSLPIVS

-942 TVCGGGSV
+942 TVCGGSSV
-950 TFVASGATNYVW
+950 TFTATGATNYVW

-974 TGTNPSSTSYSVS
+974 TGTNLSSTSYFVT
-987 GTNIATG
+987 GTNSSTG
-994 CSNNDQVV
+994 CSSNDVV
-1002 VNVLGL
+1002 LVNVLGL
-1008 PAVFAGND
+1008 PTVFAGND
-1016 QTVCAGATVLLI
+1016 LTICFGDSVILT
-1028 GSGATSYS
+1028 GSGAISYS
-1036 WNNGV
+1036 WTNGV
-1041 VNNLGFVAQATQTYT
+1041 INNSPFIPQLTQTYT
-1056 LTGID
+1056 LTGVD
-1061 LNLCQNTDQIT
+1061 LNQCQNVDQIT
-1072 VNVNPTPT
+1072 VFVNPSPT
-1080 VSAST
+1080 VF
-1085 NQSVCAGLPVT
+1085 AGSDIELCEGGNIV
-1096 LNGSGALT
+1096 LVASGAQT
-1104 YTWNNGVTNAVP
+1104 YSWDNGAVNGVSFVPTNTTNY
-1116 FIPASTATYTVTGT
+1116 IVTGT
-1130 NLQGCTNTATTTVI
+1130 NAYGCQDQDN
-1144 VNALPVVLAGINQS
+1144 LL
-1158 VCAGSPITL
+1158 
-1167 NGSGALSYSWNNG
+1167 
-1180 VTNAVSFIPA
+1180 
-1190 STANYTVTGTDLQGC
+1190 
-1205 INTATTTVTVNAL
+1205 VTVNAL
-1218 PVVSAG
+1218 PTISAG
-1224 INQSVCAGS
+1224 
-1233 PVTLNGSGALSYT
+1233 
-1246 WNNGVTNAVAFSPAS
+1246 
-1261 TATYTVTG
+1261 
-1269 TNVQGCINTATTTVT
+1269 
-1284 VNALPVVSA
+1284 
-1293 GINQSVCA
+1293 
-1301 GSPVTLN
+1301 
-1308 GSGATSY
+1308 
-1315 SWNNG
+1315 
-1320 VTNGVAFIPTSTAT
+1320 
-1334 YTFTGTNTFGC
+1334 
-1345 VNQDQITITVNSLP
+1345 VNQ
-1359 TINVGSNETICE
+1359 TICA
-1371 GDSIVLQAT
+1371 GDSIL
-1380 GALSYSWNNGQANG
+1380 LQANG
-1394 AVIYPTQPSSSYS
+1394 AANYTWNIGQFNGTYFQPASTMTLF
-1407 VIGVDANNCQ
+1407 VVGIDTNNCEGSSAF
-1417 DTETLL
+1417 TVEVNPNPTIFL
-1423 VSVNPLPVVSTISDT
+1423 VSDT
-1438 LVCDYNVPVQLNV
+1438 TVCDYNLPLQLIAA
-1451 LGNASSFTW
+1451 GNATSFLW
-1460 SNGTVGYSISIS
+1460 SNGTSGTLVSIT
-1472 QAGTYTVTG
+1472 QAGTYIVTG
-1481 ELNGCTDSSSI
+1481 ELNGCTESAST
-1492 VVVLDACLGIYE
+1492 VVVLDPCLGIFE
-1504 EDLFALS
+1504 EDLFKLS
-1511 YYPNPT
+1511 FYPNPT
-1517 QKEVY
+1517 QNEVY
-1522 VSFNMPISATIS
+1522 GTFNMPISASIS

-1539 GRVLFIDQLINKS
+1539 GRILFTNQVKNQTEIM
-1552 ETILDFSSIA
+1552 LDFSSFA
-1562 SGSYLIKLDQN
+1562 RGSYLIKLDQN
-1573 GDTNLIKVIKE
+1573 GETNLTKVIKE

>member
-1 MNSKLLVTS
+1 MNSKLLVTAL
-10 ISILLSTIV
+10 SILLSTIV

-25 LWNYNTIVGSPTT
+25 LWNYNTIIGAPTT

-43 GVGTSSIVGT
+43 GVGTSSIVGSLAVT
-53 LTVAA
+53 S

-70 CGAQNGVNP
+70 CGSQNGLNP
-79 GAWAFTAVPG
+79 GAWSFTAAPG

-128 YTTDGIAWTDFV
+128 YTTDGLAWTDFV

-153 DAGRFQNNGVA
+153 DGGRFQNNGVG

-188 RVLAAHYQATGE
+188 RILAAHYQATGE
-200 FRQTLLSSSIASGGT
+200 FRQTILTSTIASGGT

-221 KVEGGANTS
+221 KVDGGANTS

-267 SVYSNATDNVDFTW
+267 SVYSNATENVDFTW
-281 TNTLTIPANT
+281 TNTVTIPANT
-291 NGTTNHVITIVDD
+291 NGTTNHLITIIDD

-321 NTRISTTDNY
+321 NTRISTTENY

-353 LLTSFSNGAAVTN
+353 LLSSFSNGTAGTN
-366 SAEIVAFDEDVDR
+366 SAEIVAFDADVDR
-379 LYIANSIGAK
+379 LYIANSIAAK
-389 LDIVNFSNPAV
+389 LDIVNFSNPAA

-419 AHDSIVALAIENS
+419 AHDSIVALAIENI

-446 GNFLSQVTV
+446 GNFLNQVTV

-476 GEPNATYTV
+476 GEPNSAYTV
-485 DPEGSVSIVDLTP
+485 DPEGSVSVVDLTP
-498 GIANLTNANVTTV
+498 GIANLTNANVTTI
-511 GLTAYNGQQVA
+511 GLTAYNGQEA
-522 LVAQGI
+522 TLIAQGI
-528 RVFSTSATVA
+528 RVFSTSASVA

-583 SSYGNASNN
+583 SPYGTGSNN

-617 DAISFGTIG
+617 DALSFGTIG

-635 EGDSREFA
+635 EGDSREFG
-643 TVIDANRINSATFT
+643 TVVDANRINSTTFA

-733 AAIFNASNTSGV
+733 AAIFNASNSTGT

-776 LERVGGVMVFNVA
+776 LERVGGVMVFNVE

-817 VTIPAASSPNGND
+817 VTIPAAISPNGND

-863 AFCAG
+863 SICVGAS
-868 TNTTLSIPGSIGSSY
+868 TTLSIPGSTGSSY
-883 QWLLNGQPIIGQTS
+883 QWLLNGQPIIGETS

-912 NSLPL
+912 NSTTL

-928 TVNPLPVVS
+928 STTPSPTVSASINQSVCTGSPVTLNGSGALTYSWSNGVTNAVAFIPVSTATYTVTGTNQQGCTGTATTTVTVNALPVVS

-942 TVCGGGSV
+942 TVCGGSSV
-950 TFVASGATNYVW
+950 TFTATGATNYVW

-974 TGTNPSSTSYSVS
+974 TGTNLSSTSYFVT
-987 GTNIATG
+987 GTNSSTG
-994 CSNNDQVV
+994 CSSNDIVL

-1008 PAVFAGND
+1008 PTVFAGND
-1016 QTVCAGATVLLI
+1016 LTICFGDSVILTGL
-1028 GSGATSYS
+1028 GATSYS
-1036 WNNGV
+1036 WTNGV
-1041 VNNLGFVAQATQTYT
+1041 INNSPFIPQLTQTYT
-1056 LTGID
+1056 LTGVD
-1061 LNLCQNTDQIT
+1061 LNQCQNVDQIT
-1072 VNVNPTPT
+1072 VFVNPSPTVFAGNDIELCEGGNIVLVASGAQTYSWDNGAVNGVSFTPT
-1080 VSAST
+1080 NTT
-1085 NQSVCAGLPVT
+1085 N
-1096 LNGSGALT
+1096 
-1104 YTWNNGVTNAVP
+1104 Y
-1116 FIPASTATYTVTGT
+1116 IVTGT
-1130 NLQGCTNTATTTVI
+1130 NAYGCQDQDN
-1144 VNALPVVLAGINQS
+1144 LL
-1158 VCAGSPITL
+1158 
-1167 NGSGALSYSWNNG
+1167 
-1180 VTNAVSFIPA
+1180 
-1190 STANYTVTGTDLQGC
+1190 
-1205 INTATTTVTVNAL
+1205 VTVNAL
-1218 PVVSAG
+1218 PTISAG
-1224 INQSVCAGS
+1224 
-1233 PVTLNGSGALSYT
+1233 
-1246 WNNGVTNAVAFSPAS
+1246 
-1261 TATYTVTG
+1261 
-1269 TNVQGCINTATTTVT
+1269 
-1284 VNALPVVSA
+1284 
-1293 GINQSVCA
+1293 
-1301 GSPVTLN
+1301 
-1308 GSGATSY
+1308 
-1315 SWNNG
+1315 
-1320 VTNGVAFIPTSTAT
+1320 
-1334 YTFTGTNTFGC
+1334 
-1345 VNQDQITITVNSLP
+1345 VNQ
-1359 TINVGSNETICE
+1359 TICA
-1371 GDSIVLQAT
+1371 GDSIL
-1380 GALSYSWNNGQANG
+1380 LQANG
-1394 AVIYPTQPSSSYS
+1394 AANYTWNIGQFNGTYFQPASTMTLS
-1407 VIGVDANNCQ
+1407 VVGIDTNNCEGSSAF
-1417 DTETLL
+1417 TVEVNPNPTIFL
-1423 VSVNPLPVVSTISDT
+1423 VSDT
-1438 LVCDYNVPVQLNV
+1438 TVCDYNLPLQLTAA
-1451 LGNASSFTW
+1451 GNATSFLW
-1460 SNGTVGYSISIS
+1460 SNGTSGTSISIT
-1472 QAGTYTVTG
+1472 QAGTYIVTG
-1481 ELNGCTDSSSI
+1481 DLNGCTESAST
-1492 VVVLDACLGIYE
+1492 VVVLDPCLGIYE
-1504 EDLFALS
+1504 EDLFKRS
-1511 YYPNPT
+1511 FYPNPT
-1517 QKEVY
+1517 QNEVY
-1522 VSFNMPISATIS
+1522 GMFNMPISATIS
-1534 ILTMD
+1534 VLTMD
-1539 GRVLFIDQLINKS
+1539 GRVLFTDQVKNQTEIM
-1552 ETILDFSSIA
+1552 LDFSSFA
-1562 SGSYLIKLDQN
+1562 RGSYLIKLDQN
-1573 GDTNLIKVIKE
+1573 GETNLSKVIKE

>member
-1 MNSKLLVTS
+1 MNSKLLFTFT
-10 ISILLSTIV
+10 SILLSTMV

-70 CGAQNGVNP
+70 CGAQNGLNP
-79 GAWAFTAVPG
+79 GAWAFTAAPG
-89 LANESNGVQYNVS
+89 LTNESNGVQYNVS

-128 YTTDGIAWTDFV
+128 YTTDGLAWTDFV

-153 DAGRFQNNGVA
+153 DGGRFQNNGVG
-164 DQYRRISVDFVSI
+164 DQYRRVSVDFVAI
-177 LAANNNPNFAV
+177 PAANNNPNFAV
-188 RVLAAHYQATGE
+188 RILAAHYQASGE
-200 FRQTLLSSSIASGGT
+200 FRQTVLTGSIATGGT

-221 KVEGGANTS
+221 KVDGGANTS

-267 SVYSNATDNVDFTW
+267 SVYSNATENVDFTW
-281 TNTLTIPANT
+281 TNTVTIPANT
-291 NGTTNHVITIVDD
+291 NGTTNHVISIIDD

-312 IVVKILSGT
+312 IIVKILSGT

-342 APSPSNALNLT
+342 ASSPSNALNLT
-353 LLTSFSNGAAVTN
+353 LLTSFSNGTAGTN

-379 LYIANSIGAK
+379 LYIANSIASK
-389 LDIVNFSNPAV
+389 LDIVNFSNPAL
-400 PVLIS
+400 PVLIT

-432 NPQLNGSVVFLDYN
+432 NPQLNGFVVFLDYN
-446 GNFLSQVTV
+446 GNFLKQVTV

-476 GEPNATYTV
+476 GEPNASYTV
-485 DPEGSVSIVDLTP
+485 DPEGSVSIIDLTP
-498 GIANLTNANVTTV
+498 GIANLTNANVTTI
-511 GLTAYNGQQVA
+511 GLSAYNGQQVA

-528 RVFSTSATVA
+528 RIFSTSATVA

-583 SSYGNASNN
+583 SSYGTGSNN

-617 DAISFGTIG
+617 DALSFGTIG

-635 EGDSREFA
+635 EGDSREFG
-643 TVIDANRINSATFT
+643 TVIDANRINSTTFT

-702 RSFSIRNATTG
+702 RSFSIRNASTG

-733 AAIFNASNTSGV
+733 AAIFNASNSTGT

-817 VTIPAASSPNGND
+817 VTIPAAISPNGND

-851 TAAGAVVTAAAN
+851 TAAGAVVTASAN
-863 AFCAG
+863 AICVGAS
-868 TNTTLSIPGSIGSSY
+868 TTLSIPGSTGSSY
-883 QWLLNGQPIIGQTS
+883 QWLLNGQPIIGEIG
-897 TQLIAAQA
+897 TQLTATQA

-928 TVNPLPVVS
+928 TILPSPIVS
-937 AGVDQ
+937 A
-942 TVCGGGSV
+942 
-950 TFVASGATNYVW
+950 
-962 NNGATGASLTVQ
+962 
-974 TGTNPSSTSYSVS
+974 
-987 GTNIATG
+987 NI
-994 CSNNDQVV
+994 
-1002 VNVLGL
+1002 
-1008 PAVFAGND
+1008 
-1016 QTVCAGATVLLI
+1016 
-1028 GSGATSYS
+1028 
-1036 WNNGV
+1036 
-1041 VNNLGFVAQATQTYT
+1041 
-1056 LTGID
+1056 
-1061 LNLCQNTDQIT
+1061 
-1072 VNVNPTPT
+1072 
-1080 VSAST
+1080 
-1085 NQSVCAGLPVT
+1085 NQSVCIGSPVN

-1104 YTWNNGVTNAVP
+1104 YSWNNGVTNAVAFTP
-1116 FIPASTATYTVTGT
+1116 VSTATYTVTGT
-1130 NLQGCTNTATTTVI
+1130 NLQGCT
-1144 VNALPVVLAGINQS
+1144 G
-1158 VCAGSPITL
+1158 
-1167 NGSGALSYSWNNG
+1167 
-1180 VTNAVSFIPA
+1180 
-1190 STANYTVTGTDLQGC
+1190 
-1205 INTATTTVTVNAL
+1205 TATTTVTVNVL

-1224 INQSVCAGS
+1224 VDQTVCGGSSVTFTAAGATNY
-1233 PVTLNGSGALSYT
+1233 V
-1246 WNNGVTNAVAFSPAS
+1246 WNNGVT
-1261 TATYTVTG
+1261 G
-1269 TNVQGCINTATTTVT
+1269 TSLTIQT
-1284 VNALPVVSA
+1284 
-1293 GINQSVCA
+1293 GINQSSSSYFVIGTNSSTGCSSIDTVLVNSLGLPNVFA
-1301 GSPVTLN
+1301 GNDLTICFGDSVILT

-1320 VTNGVAFIPTSTAT
+1320 TINNSAFIPQLTQT
-1334 YTFTGTNTFGC
+1334 YTLTGVDLNQCQNIDQITVFVDPSPTVFAGNDVELCEGGDIVLVASGAQTYSWDNGAVNGVSFIPTITTNYIVTGTNAYGC
-1345 VNQDQITITVNSLP
+1345 QDQDNLLVTVNPLP
-1359 TINVGSNETICE
+1359 TISAGINQTICA
-1371 GDSIVLQAT
+1371 GDSIL
-1380 GALSYSWNNGQANG
+1380 LQANG
-1394 AVIYPTQPSSSYS
+1394 AANYIWNIGQFNGTYFQPATTMTLS
-1407 VIGVDANNCQ
+1407 VVGIDTNNCEGSSAL
-1417 DTETLL
+1417 TVEVNPNPTIFL
-1423 VSVNPLPVVSTISDT
+1423 VSDT
-1438 LVCDYNVPVQLNV
+1438 TVCDYNLPLQLTV
-1451 LGNASSFTW
+1451 AGNANSFLW
-1460 SNGTVGYSISIS
+1460 SNGTSGSSISIT
-1472 QAGTYTVTG
+1472 QAGTYIVTG
-1481 ELNGCTDSSSI
+1481 ELIGCTDSASI
-1492 VVVLDACLGIYE
+1492 VVVLDPCLGIYE
-1504 EDLFALS
+1504 EDLFKLS
-1511 YYPNPT
+1511 LYPNPT
-1517 QKEVY
+1517 QNEVY
-1522 VSFNMPISATIS
+1522 VMFNIPISATIS

-1539 GRVLFIDQLINKS
+1539 GRVLFIDQFKNQS
-1552 ETILDFSSIA
+1552 EIMLDFSSIA
-1562 SGSYLIKLDQN
+1562 TGSYLIKLDQN
-1573 GDTNLIKVIKE
+1573 GETYLTKVIKE

>member
-1 MNSKLLVTS
+1 MNSKLLVTAL
-10 ISILLSTIV
+10 SILLSTIV

-25 LWNYNTIVGSPTT
+25 LWNYNTIIGAPTT

-53 LTVAA
+53 LTVAS

-70 CGAQNGVNP
+70 CGAQNGLNP
-79 GAWAFTAVPG
+79 GAWAFTAAPG
-89 LANESNGVQYNVS
+89 LTNESNGVQYNVS

-128 YTTDGIAWTDFV
+128 YTTDGLAWTDFV

-153 DAGRFQNNGVA
+153 DAGRFQNNGVG

-188 RVLAAHYQATGE
+188 RILAAHYQATGE
-200 FRQTLLSSSIASGGT
+200 FRQTSVATNIATGGT

-221 KVEGGANTS
+221 KVDGGANTS

-291 NGTTNHVITIVDD
+291 NGTTNHVITIIDD

-312 IVVKILSGT
+312 IIVKILSGT
-321 NTRISTTDNY
+321 NTRISTTENY

-337 DNDYQ
+337 DNDYL

-353 LLTSFSNGAAVTN
+353 LLSSFSNGTAGTN
-366 SAEIVAFDEDVDR
+366 SAEIVAFDADVDR
-379 LYIANSIGAK
+379 LYIANSIAAK
-389 LDIVNFSNPAV
+389 LDIVNFSNPAA

-419 AHDSIVALAIENS
+419 AHDSIVALAIENI

-446 GNFLSQVTV
+446 GNFLNQVTV

-476 GEPNATYTV
+476 GEPNSAYTV
-485 DPEGSVSIVDLTP
+485 DPEGSVSVVDLTP
-498 GIANLTNANVTTV
+498 GIANLTNANVTTI
-511 GLTAYNGQQVA
+511 GLTSFNGQQVA

-528 RVFSTSATVA
+528 RIFSTSASVA

-575 ISLAALGY
+575 ISLAALDY
-583 SSYGNASNN
+583 SPYGTGSNN

-617 DAISFGTIG
+617 DALSFGTIG

-635 EGDSREFA
+635 EGDSREFG
-643 TVIDANRINSATFT
+643 TVIDANRINSTTFA

-733 AAIFNASNTSGV
+733 AAIFNASNSTGT

-776 LERVGGVMVFNVA
+776 LERIGGVMVFNVE

-817 VTIPAASSPNGND
+817 VSIPAAISPNGND

-863 AFCAG
+863 SICVGAS
-868 TNTTLSIPGSIGSSY
+868 TTLSIPGSTGSSY
-883 QWLLNGQPIIGQTS
+883 QWLLNGQPIIGETS

-912 NSLPL
+912 NSITL

-928 TVNPLPVVS
+928 STTPSPTVSASINQSVCAGSPVTLNGSGALTYSWSNGVTNAVAFTPVSTATYTVTGTNQQGCTGTATTTVTVNALPVVS

-942 TVCGGGSV
+942 TVCGGSSV
-950 TFVASGATNYVW
+950 TFTATGATNYVW

-974 TGTNPSSTSYSVS
+974 TGTNLSSTSYFVT
-987 GTNIATG
+987 GTNSSTG
-994 CSNNDQVV
+994 CSSNDVV
-1002 VNVLGL
+1002 LVNVLGL
-1008 PAVFAGND
+1008 PTVFAGND
-1016 QTVCAGATVLLI
+1016 LTICFGDSLI
-1028 GSGATSYS
+1028 LTGLGATSYS
-1036 WNNGV
+1036 WTNGV
-1041 VNNLGFVAQATQTYT
+1041 INNSPFIPQLTQTYT
-1056 LTGID
+1056 LTGVD
-1061 LNLCQNTDQIT
+1061 LNQCQNVDQIT
-1072 VNVNPTPT
+1072 VFVNPSPT
-1080 VSAST
+1080 VF
-1085 NQSVCAGLPVT
+1085 AGNDIELCEGGNIV
-1096 LNGSGALT
+1096 LVASGAQT
-1104 YTWNNGVTNAVP
+1104 YSWDNGAINGVSFVPTNTTNY
-1116 FIPASTATYTVTGT
+1116 IVTGT
-1130 NLQGCTNTATTTVI
+1130 NAYGC
-1144 VNALPVVLAGINQS
+1144 QDQD
-1158 VCAGSPITL
+1158 
-1167 NGSGALSYSWNNG
+1167 
-1180 VTNAVSFIPA
+1180 
-1190 STANYTVTGTDLQGC
+1190 DLL
-1205 INTATTTVTVNAL
+1205 VTVNAL
-1218 PVVSAG
+1218 PTISAG
-1224 INQSVCAGS
+1224 
-1233 PVTLNGSGALSYT
+1233 
-1246 WNNGVTNAVAFSPAS
+1246 
-1261 TATYTVTG
+1261 
-1269 TNVQGCINTATTTVT
+1269 
-1284 VNALPVVSA
+1284 
-1293 GINQSVCA
+1293 
-1301 GSPVTLN
+1301 
-1308 GSGATSY
+1308 
-1315 SWNNG
+1315 
-1320 VTNGVAFIPTSTAT
+1320 
-1334 YTFTGTNTFGC
+1334 
-1345 VNQDQITITVNSLP
+1345 VNQ
-1359 TINVGSNETICE
+1359 TICA
-1371 GDSIVLQAT
+1371 GDSIL
-1380 GALSYSWNNGQANG
+1380 LQANG
-1394 AVIYPTQPSSSYS
+1394 AANYTWNIGQFNGTYFQPASTMTLS
-1407 VIGVDANNCQ
+1407 VVGIDTNNCEGSSAF
-1417 DTETLL
+1417 TVEVNPNPTIFL
-1423 VSVNPLPVVSTISDT
+1423 VSDT
-1438 LVCDYNVPVQLNV
+1438 TVCDYNLPLQLTAA
-1451 LGNASSFTW
+1451 GNATSFLW
-1460 SNGTVGYSISIS
+1460 SNGTSGTSISIT
-1472 QAGTYTVTG
+1472 QAGTYIVTG
-1481 ELNGCTDSSSI
+1481 ELNGCTETAST
-1492 VVVLDACLGIYE
+1492 VVTLDPCLGIYE
-1504 EDLFALS
+1504 EDLFKLS
-1511 YYPNPT
+1511 FYPNPT
-1517 QKEVY
+1517 QNEVY
-1522 VSFNMPISATIS
+1522 GMFNMPISATIS

-1539 GRVLFIDQLINKS
+1539 GRVLFTDQVKNQTEIM
-1552 ETILDFSSIA
+1552 LDFSSFA
-1562 SGSYLIKLDQN
+1562 RGSYLIKLDQN
-1573 GDTNLIKVIKE
+1573 GETNLSKVIKE

>member
-1 MNSKLLVTS
+1 M
-10 ISILLSTIV
+10 V

-25 LWNYNTIVGSPTT
+25 LWNYNTIIGSPTT

-89 LANESNGVQYNVS
+89 LTNESNGVQYNVS

-128 YTTDGIAWTDFV
+128 YTTDGLAWTDFV

-153 DAGRFQNNGVA
+153 DGGRFQNNGVG
-164 DQYRRISVDFVSI
+164 DQYRRVSVDFVAI
-177 LAANNNPNFAV
+177 PAVNNNPNFAV
-188 RVLAAHYQATGE
+188 RILAAHYQASGE
-200 FRQTLLSSSIASGGT
+200 FRQTVLTGSIATGGT

-221 KVEGGANTS
+221 KVDGGANTS

-267 SVYSNATDNVDFTW
+267 SVYSNATENVDFTW
-281 TNTLTIPANT
+281 TNTVTIPANT
-291 NGTTNHVITIVDD
+291 NGTTNHVISIIDD

-312 IVVKILSGT
+312 IIVKILSGT
-321 NTRISTTDNY
+321 NTRISTTENY

-342 APSPSNALNLT
+342 ASSPSNALNLT
-353 LLTSFSNGAAVTN
+353 LLTSFSNGTAGTN

-379 LYIANSIGAK
+379 LYIANSIASK
-389 LDIVNFSNPAV
+389 LDIVNFSNPAL
-400 PVLIS
+400 PVLIT

-432 NPQLNGSVVFLDYN
+432 NPQLNGFVVFLDYN
-446 GNFLSQVTV
+446 GNFLKQVTV

-476 GEPNATYTV
+476 GEPNASYTV
-485 DPEGSVSIVDLTP
+485 DPEGSVSIIDLTP
-498 GIANLTNANVTTV
+498 GIANLTNANVTTI
-511 GLTAYNGQQVA
+511 GLSAYNGQQVA

-528 RVFSTSATVA
+528 RIFSTSATVA
-538 QDLEP
+538 EDLEP

-583 SSYGNASNN
+583 SSYGTGSNN

-617 DAISFGTIG
+617 DALSFGTIG

-635 EGDSREFA
+635 EGDSREFG
-643 TVIDANRINSATFT
+643 TVIDANRINSTTFT
-657 NLDPIAFPDASILK
+657 NLDPIAFPDGSILK

-733 AAIFNASNTSGV
+733 AAIFNASNSTGT

-817 VTIPAASSPNGND
+817 VTIPAAISPNGND

-851 TAAGAVVTAAAN
+851 TAAGAVVTASAN
-863 AFCAG
+863 AICVGAS
-868 TNTTLSIPGSIGSSY
+868 TILSIPGSTGSSY
-883 QWLLNGQPIIGQTS
+883 QWLLNGQPIIGEIG
-897 TQLIAAQA
+897 TQLTATQA

-928 TVNPLPVVS
+928 TILPSPIVS
-937 AGVDQ
+937 A
-942 TVCGGGSV
+942 
-950 TFVASGATNYVW
+950 
-962 NNGATGASLTVQ
+962 
-974 TGTNPSSTSYSVS
+974 
-987 GTNIATG
+987 NI
-994 CSNNDQVV
+994 
-1002 VNVLGL
+1002 
-1008 PAVFAGND
+1008 
-1016 QTVCAGATVLLI
+1016 
-1028 GSGATSYS
+1028 
-1036 WNNGV
+1036 
-1041 VNNLGFVAQATQTYT
+1041 
-1056 LTGID
+1056 
-1061 LNLCQNTDQIT
+1061 
-1072 VNVNPTPT
+1072 
-1080 VSAST
+1080 
-1085 NQSVCAGLPVT
+1085 NQSVCIGSPVT

-1104 YTWNNGVTNAVP
+1104 YSWNNGVTNAVAFTP
-1116 FIPASTATYTVTGT
+1116 VSTATYTVTGT
-1130 NLQGCTNTATTTVI
+1130 NLQGCT
-1144 VNALPVVLAGINQS
+1144 G
-1158 VCAGSPITL
+1158 
-1167 NGSGALSYSWNNG
+1167 
-1180 VTNAVSFIPA
+1180 
-1190 STANYTVTGTDLQGC
+1190 
-1205 INTATTTVTVNAL
+1205 TATTTVTVNVL

-1224 INQSVCAGS
+1224 VDQTVCGGSSVTFTAAGATNY
-1233 PVTLNGSGALSYT
+1233 V
-1246 WNNGVTNAVAFSPAS
+1246 WNNGVTGAS
-1261 TATYTVTG
+1261 LTIQT
-1269 TNVQGCINTATTTVT
+1269 
-1284 VNALPVVSA
+1284 
-1293 GINQSVCA
+1293 GINQSSSSYFVIGTNSSTGCSSIDTVLVNSLGLPNVFA
-1301 GSPVTLN
+1301 GNDLTICFGDSVILT

-1320 VTNGVAFIPTSTAT
+1320 TINNSAFIPQLTQT
-1334 YTFTGTNTFGC
+1334 YTLTGVDLNQCQNIDQITVFVNPSPTVFAGIDVELCEGGDIVLVASGAQTYSWDNGAVNGVSFIPTITTNYIVTGTNAYGC
-1345 VNQDQITITVNSLP
+1345 QDQDNLLVTVNPLP
-1359 TINVGSNETICE
+1359 TISAGINQTICA
-1371 GDSIVLQAT
+1371 GDSIL
-1380 GALSYSWNNGQANG
+1380 LQANG
-1394 AVIYPTQPSSSYS
+1394 AANYIWNIGQFNGTYFQPATTMTLS
-1407 VIGVDANNCQ
+1407 VVGIDTNNCEGSSAL
-1417 DTETLL
+1417 TVEVNPNPTIFL
-1423 VSVNPLPVVSTISDT
+1423 VSDT
-1438 LVCDYNVPVQLNV
+1438 TVCDYNLPLQLTV
-1451 LGNASSFTW
+1451 AGNANSFLW
-1460 SNGTVGYSISIS
+1460 SNGTSGSSISIT
-1472 QAGTYTVTG
+1472 QAGTYIVTG
-1481 ELNGCTDSSSI
+1481 ELIGCTDSASI
-1492 VVVLDACLGIYE
+1492 VVVLDPCLGIYE
-1504 EDLFALS
+1504 EDLFKLS
-1511 YYPNPT
+1511 LYPNPT
-1517 QKEVY
+1517 QNEVY
-1522 VSFNMPISATIS
+1522 VMFNIPISATIS

-1539 GRVLFIDQLINKS
+1539 GRVLFIDQFKNQS
-1552 ETILDFSSIA
+1552 EIMLDFSSIA
-1562 SGSYLIKLDQN
+1562 TGSYLIKLDQN
-1573 GDTNLIKVIKE
+1573 GETYLTKVIKE

>member
-1 MNSKLLVTS
+1 M
-10 ISILLSTIV
+10 V

-70 CGAQNGVNP
+70 CGAQNGLNP
-79 GAWAFTAVPG
+79 GAWAFTAAPG
-89 LANESNGVQYNVS
+89 LTNESNGVQYNVS

-128 YTTDGIAWTDFV
+128 YTTDGLAWTDFV

-153 DAGRFQNNGVA
+153 DAGRFQNNGVG
-164 DQYRRISVDFVSI
+164 DQYRRTSVDFVAI
-177 LAANNNPNFAV
+177 PAANNNPNFAV
-188 RVLAAHYQATGE
+188 RILAAHYQASGE
-200 FRQTLLSSSIASGGT
+200 FRQTILTSTIASGGT

-221 KVEGGANTS
+221 KVDGGANTS

-267 SVYSNATDNVDFTW
+267 SVYSNATENVDFTW
-281 TNTLTIPANT
+281 TNTVTIPANT
-291 NGTTNHVITIVDD
+291 NGTTNHVISIIDD

-312 IVVKILSGT
+312 IIVKILSGT

-342 APSPSNALNLT
+342 ASSPSNALNLT
-353 LLTSFSNGAAVTN
+353 LLTSFSNGTAGTN

-379 LYIANSIGAK
+379 LYIANSIASK
-389 LDIVNFSNPAV
+389 LDIVNFSNPAL

-405 SISTTPYGNINSVV
+405 SISTSPYGNINSVV
-419 AHDSIVALAIENS
+419 AHDSIVALAIENI

-476 GEPNATYTV
+476 GEPNASYTV
-485 DPEGSVSIVDLTP
+485 DPEGSVSIIDLTP
-498 GIANLTNANVTTV
+498 GIANLTNANVTTI
-511 GLTAYNGQQVA
+511 GLSAYNGQQVA

-528 RVFSTSATVA
+528 RIFSTSATVA

-583 SSYGNASNN
+583 SSYGTGSNN

-617 DAISFGTIG
+617 DALSFGTIG

-635 EGDSREFA
+635 EGDSREFG
-643 TVIDANRINSATFT
+643 TVIDANRINSTTFT
-657 NLDPIAFPDASILK
+657 NLDPIAFPDGSILK

-733 AAIFNASNTSGV
+733 AAIFNASNSTGT

-817 VTIPAASSPNGND
+817 VTIPAAISPNGND

-851 TAAGAVVTAAAN
+851 TAAGAVVTASAN
-863 AFCAG
+863 AICVGAS
-868 TNTTLSIPGSIGSSY
+868 TTLSIPGSTGSSY
-883 QWLLNGQPIIGQTS
+883 QWLLNGQPIIGEIG
-897 TQLIAAQA
+897 TQLTATQA

-928 TVNPLPVVS
+928 TILPSPIVS
-937 AGVDQ
+937 A
-942 TVCGGGSV
+942 
-950 TFVASGATNYVW
+950 
-962 NNGATGASLTVQ
+962 
-974 TGTNPSSTSYSVS
+974 
-987 GTNIATG
+987 NI
-994 CSNNDQVV
+994 
-1002 VNVLGL
+1002 
-1008 PAVFAGND
+1008 
-1016 QTVCAGATVLLI
+1016 
-1028 GSGATSYS
+1028 
-1036 WNNGV
+1036 
-1041 VNNLGFVAQATQTYT
+1041 
-1056 LTGID
+1056 
-1061 LNLCQNTDQIT
+1061 
-1072 VNVNPTPT
+1072 
-1080 VSAST
+1080 
-1085 NQSVCAGLPVT
+1085 NQSVCIGSPVT

-1104 YTWNNGVTNAVP
+1104 YSWNNGVTNAVAFTP
-1116 FIPASTATYTVTGT
+1116 VSTATYTVTGT
-1130 NLQGCTNTATTTVI
+1130 NLQGCT
-1144 VNALPVVLAGINQS
+1144 G
-1158 VCAGSPITL
+1158 
-1167 NGSGALSYSWNNG
+1167 
-1180 VTNAVSFIPA
+1180 
-1190 STANYTVTGTDLQGC
+1190 
-1205 INTATTTVTVNAL
+1205 TATTTVTVNVL

-1224 INQSVCAGS
+1224 VDQTVCGGSSVTFTAAGATNY
-1233 PVTLNGSGALSYT
+1233 V
-1246 WNNGVTNAVAFSPAS
+1246 WNNGVT
-1261 TATYTVTG
+1261 G
-1269 TNVQGCINTATTTVT
+1269 TSLTIQT
-1284 VNALPVVSA
+1284 
-1293 GINQSVCA
+1293 GINQSSSSYFVIGTNSSTGCSSTDTVLVNSLGLPNVFA
-1301 GSPVTLN
+1301 GNDLTICFGDSVILT

-1320 VTNGVAFIPTSTAT
+1320 TINNSAFIPQLTQT
-1334 YTFTGTNTFGC
+1334 YTLTGVDLNQCQNIDQITVFVDPSPTVFAGNDVELCEGGDIVLVASGAQTYSWDNGAVNGVSFIPTITTNYIVTGTNAYGC
-1345 VNQDQITITVNSLP
+1345 QDQDNLLVTVNPLP
-1359 TINVGSNETICE
+1359 TISAGINQTICA
-1371 GDSIVLQAT
+1371 GDSIL
-1380 GALSYSWNNGQANG
+1380 LQANG
-1394 AVIYPTQPSSSYS
+1394 AANYIWNIGQFNGTYFQPATTMTLS
-1407 VIGVDANNCQ
+1407 VVGIDTNNCEGSSAL
-1417 DTETLL
+1417 TVEVNPNPTIFL
-1423 VSVNPLPVVSTISDT
+1423 VSDT
-1438 LVCDYNVPVQLNV
+1438 TVCDYNLPLQLTV
-1451 LGNASSFTW
+1451 AGNANSFLW
-1460 SNGTVGYSISIS
+1460 SNGTSGSSISIT
-1472 QAGTYTVTG
+1472 QAGTYIVTG
-1481 ELNGCTDSSSI
+1481 ELIGCTDSASI
-1492 VVVLDACLGIYE
+1492 VVVLDPCLGIYE
-1504 EDLFALS
+1504 EDLFKLS
-1511 YYPNPT
+1511 LYPNPT
-1517 QKEVY
+1517 QNEVY
-1522 VSFNMPISATIS
+1522 VMFNIPISATIS

-1539 GRVLFIDQLINKS
+1539 GRVLFIDQFKNQS
-1552 ETILDFSSIA
+1552 EIMLDFSSIA
-1562 SGSYLIKLDQN
+1562 TGSYLIKLDQN
-1573 GDTNLIKVIKE
+1573 GETYLTKVIKE

>member
-1 MNSKLLVTS
+1 MNSKLLVTAL
-10 ISILLSTIV
+10 SILLSTIV

-25 LWNYNTIVGSPTT
+25 LWNYNTIIGAPTT

-43 GVGTSSIVGT
+43 GVGTSSIVGSLAVT
-53 LTVAA
+53 S

-70 CGAQNGVNP
+70 CGSQNGLNP
-79 GAWAFTAVPG
+79 GAWSFTAAPG

-128 YTTDGIAWTDFV
+128 YTTDGLAWTDFV

-153 DAGRFQNNGVA
+153 DGGRFQNNGVG

-188 RVLAAHYQATGE
+188 RILAAHYQATGE
-200 FRQTLLSSSIASGGT
+200 FRQTILTSTIASGGT

-221 KVEGGANTS
+221 KVDGGANTS

-267 SVYSNATDNVDFTW
+267 SVYSNATENVDFTW
-281 TNTLTIPANT
+281 TNTVTIPANT
-291 NGTTNHVITIVDD
+291 NGTTNHLITIIDD

-321 NTRISTTDNY
+321 NTRISTTENY

-353 LLTSFSNGAAVTN
+353 LLSSFSNGTAGTN
-366 SAEIVAFDEDVDR
+366 SAEIVAFDADVDR
-379 LYIANSIGAK
+379 LYIANSIAAK
-389 LDIVNFSNPAV
+389 LDIVNFSNPAA

-419 AHDSIVALAIENS
+419 AHDSIVALAIENI

-446 GNFLSQVTV
+446 GNFLNQVTV

-476 GEPNATYTV
+476 GEPNSAYTV
-485 DPEGSVSIVDLTP
+485 DPEGSVSVVDLTP
-498 GIANLTNANVTTV
+498 GIANLTNANVTTI
-511 GLTAYNGQQVA
+511 GLTAYNGQEA
-522 LVAQGI
+522 TLIAQGI
-528 RVFSTSATVA
+528 RVFSTSASVA

-583 SSYGNASNN
+583 SPYGTGSNN

-617 DAISFGTIG
+617 DALSFGTIG

-635 EGDSREFA
+635 EGDSREFG
-643 TVIDANRINSATFT
+643 TVVDANRINSTTFA

-733 AAIFNASNTSGV
+733 AAIFNASNSTGT

-776 LERVGGVMVFNVA
+776 LERIGGVMVFNVE

-817 VTIPAASSPNGND
+817 VTIPAAISPNGND

-863 AFCAG
+863 SICVGAS
-868 TNTTLSIPGSIGSSY
+868 TTLSIPGSTGSSY
-883 QWLLNGQPIIGQTS
+883 QWLLNGQPIIGETS

-912 NSLPL
+912 NSTTL

-928 TVNPLPVVS
+928 STTPSPTVSASINQSVCTGSPVTLNGSGALTYSWNNGVTNAVAFTPVSTATYTVTGTNQQGCTGTATTTVTVNALPVVS

-942 TVCGGGSV
+942 TVCGGSSV
-950 TFVASGATNYVW
+950 TFTATGATNYVW

-974 TGTNPSSTSYSVS
+974 TGTNLSSTSYFVT
-987 GTNIATG
+987 GTNSSTG
-994 CSNNDQVV
+994 CSSNDIVL

-1008 PAVFAGND
+1008 PTVFAGND
-1016 QTVCAGATVLLI
+1016 LTICFGDSVILTGL
-1028 GSGATSYS
+1028 GATSYS
-1036 WNNGV
+1036 WTNGV
-1041 VNNLGFVAQATQTYT
+1041 INNSPFIPQLTQTYT
-1056 LTGID
+1056 LTGVD
-1061 LNLCQNTDQIT
+1061 LNQCQNVDQIT
-1072 VNVNPTPT
+1072 VFVNPSPTVFAGNDIELCEGGNIVLVASGAQTYSWDNGAVNGVSFTPT
-1080 VSAST
+1080 NTT
-1085 NQSVCAGLPVT
+1085 N
-1096 LNGSGALT
+1096 
-1104 YTWNNGVTNAVP
+1104 Y
-1116 FIPASTATYTVTGT
+1116 IVTGT
-1130 NLQGCTNTATTTVI
+1130 NAYGCQDQDN
-1144 VNALPVVLAGINQS
+1144 LL
-1158 VCAGSPITL
+1158 
-1167 NGSGALSYSWNNG
+1167 
-1180 VTNAVSFIPA
+1180 
-1190 STANYTVTGTDLQGC
+1190 
-1205 INTATTTVTVNAL
+1205 VTVNAL
-1218 PVVSAG
+1218 PTISAG
-1224 INQSVCAGS
+1224 
-1233 PVTLNGSGALSYT
+1233 
-1246 WNNGVTNAVAFSPAS
+1246 
-1261 TATYTVTG
+1261 
-1269 TNVQGCINTATTTVT
+1269 
-1284 VNALPVVSA
+1284 
-1293 GINQSVCA
+1293 
-1301 GSPVTLN
+1301 
-1308 GSGATSY
+1308 
-1315 SWNNG
+1315 
-1320 VTNGVAFIPTSTAT
+1320 
-1334 YTFTGTNTFGC
+1334 
-1345 VNQDQITITVNSLP
+1345 VNQ
-1359 TINVGSNETICE
+1359 TICA
-1371 GDSIVLQAT
+1371 GDSIL
-1380 GALSYSWNNGQANG
+1380 LQANG
-1394 AVIYPTQPSSSYS
+1394 AANYTWNIGQFNGTYFQPASTMTLS
-1407 VIGVDANNCQ
+1407 VVGIDTNNCEGSSAF
-1417 DTETLL
+1417 TVEVNPNPIIFL
-1423 VSVNPLPVVSTISDT
+1423 VSDT
-1438 LVCDYNVPVQLNV
+1438 TVCDYNLPLQLTAA
-1451 LGNASSFTW
+1451 GNATSFLW
-1460 SNGTVGYSISIS
+1460 SNGTSGTSISIT
-1472 QAGTYTVTG
+1472 QAGTYIVTG
-1481 ELNGCTDSSSI
+1481 ELNGCTESDST
-1492 VVVLDACLGIYE
+1492 VVVLDPCLGIYE
-1504 EDLFALS
+1504 EDLFKLS
-1511 YYPNPT
+1511 FYPNPT
-1517 QKEVY
+1517 QNEVY
-1522 VSFNMPISATIS
+1522 GMFNMPISATIS

-1539 GRVLFIDQLINKS
+1539 GRVLFTNQVKNQTEIM
-1552 ETILDFSSIA
+1552 LDFSSFA
-1562 SGSYLIKLDQN
+1562 RGSYLIKLDQN
-1573 GDTNLIKVIKE
+1573 GETNLTKVIKE

>member
-1 MNSKLLVTS
+1 MISKLLFSFTG
-10 ISILLSTIV
+10 IFLSILV

-25 LWNYNTIVGSPTT
+25 LWNYNTIIGSPTT

-43 GVGTSSIVGT
+43 GAGTSSIVGT

-70 CGAQNGVNP
+70 CGAQNGLNP
-79 GAWAFTAVPG
+79 GAWAFTAAPG
-89 LANESNGVQYNVS
+89 LTNESNGVQYNVS

-128 YTTDGIAWTDFV
+128 YTTDGLAWTDFV

-153 DAGRFQNNGVA
+153 DAGRFQNNGVG

-188 RVLAAHYQATGE
+188 RILAAHYQATGE
-200 FRQTLLSSSIASGGT
+200 FRQTILTSTIASAGT

-221 KVEGGANTS
+221 KVDGGANTS

-281 TNTLTIPANT
+281 TNTVTIPANT
-291 NGTTNHVITIVDD
+291 NGVTNHVISIVDD

-312 IVVKILSGT
+312 IIVKILSGT
-321 NTRISTTDNY
+321 NTRISTTENY

-342 APSPSNALNLT
+342 APSPTNALNLS
-353 LLTSFSNGAAVTN
+353 LLSSFSNGTAGTN

-379 LYIANSIGAK
+379 LFIANSIAAK
-389 LDIVNFSNPAV
+389 LDIVNFANPSL
-400 PVLIS
+400 PVLIT

-419 AHDSIVALAIENS
+419 AHDSIVALAIENI

-476 GEPNATYTV
+476 GEPNAAYTV

-498 GIANLTNANVTTV
+498 GIANLTNANVTTI
-511 GLTAYNGQQVA
+511 GLSAYNGQEA
-522 LVAQGI
+522 TLIAQGI

-583 SSYGNASNN
+583 SPYGTGSNN

-617 DAISFGTIG
+617 DALSFGTIG

-635 EGDSREFA
+635 EGDSREFG
-643 TVIDANRINSATFT
+643 TVVDANRINSTTFA
-657 NLDPIAFPDASILK
+657 NLDAVAFPDASILK

-733 AAIFNASNTSGV
+733 AAIFNASNSTGT

-756 PEVEGIYFQTINGKP
+756 PEIEGIYFQTINGKP

-776 LERVGGVMVFNVA
+776 LERIGGVMVFNVE
-789 NPLSPVF
+789 NPLSPVY

-817 VTIPAASSPNGND
+817 VTIPAAISPNGND

-863 AFCAG
+863 SICVGAS
-868 TNTTLSIPGSIGSSY
+868 TTLSIPGSTGSSY
-883 QWLLNGQPIIGQTS
+883 QWLLNGQPIIGETS

-928 TVNPLPVVS
+928 TILPSPTVSASINQSVCAGSPVTLNGSGALTYSWSNGVTNAVAFTPVSTATYTVTGTNSQGCTGTATTTVTVNSLPIVS

-942 TVCGGGSV
+942 TVCGGSSV
-950 TFVASGATNYVW
+950 TFTATGATNYVW

-974 TGTNPSSTSYSVS
+974 TGTNLSSTSYFVT
-987 GTNIATG
+987 GTNSSTG
-994 CSNNDQVV
+994 CSSNDVV
-1002 VNVLGL
+1002 LVNVLGL
-1008 PAVFAGND
+1008 PNVFAGND
-1016 QTVCAGATVLLI
+1016 LTICFGDTLI
-1028 GSGATSYS
+1028 LTGSGATSYS
-1036 WNNGV
+1036 WTNGV
-1041 VNNLGFVAQATQTYT
+1041 INNSPFIPQLTQTYT
-1056 LTGID
+1056 LTGV
-1061 LNLCQNTDQIT
+1061 NTNQCQNIDQIT
-1072 VNVNPTPT
+1072 VFVNPSPTVFAGSDIELCQGGDIVLVASGAQTYSWDNGAVNGVLFTPT
-1080 VSAST
+1080 TTT
-1085 NQSVCAGLPVT
+1085 N
-1096 LNGSGALT
+1096 
-1104 YTWNNGVTNAVP
+1104 Y
-1116 FIPASTATYTVTGT
+1116 IVTGT
-1130 NLQGCTNTATTTVI
+1130 NAYGCQDQDN
-1144 VNALPVVLAGINQS
+1144 LL
-1158 VCAGSPITL
+1158 
-1167 NGSGALSYSWNNG
+1167 
-1180 VTNAVSFIPA
+1180 
-1190 STANYTVTGTDLQGC
+1190 
-1205 INTATTTVTVNAL
+1205 VTVNAL
-1218 PVVSAG
+1218 PTISAG
-1224 INQSVCAGS
+1224 ANQ
-1233 PVTLNGSGALSYT
+1233 
-1246 WNNGVTNAVAFSPAS
+1246 
-1261 TATYTVTG
+1261 
-1269 TNVQGCINTATTTVT
+1269 
-1284 VNALPVVSA
+1284 
-1293 GINQSVCA
+1293 
-1301 GSPVTLN
+1301 
-1308 GSGATSY
+1308 
-1315 SWNNG
+1315 
-1320 VTNGVAFIPTSTAT
+1320 
-1334 YTFTGTNTFGC
+1334 
-1345 VNQDQITITVNSLP
+1345 
-1359 TINVGSNETICE
+1359 TICM
-1371 GDSIVLQAT
+1371 GDSIL
-1380 GALSYSWNNGQANG
+1380 LQANG
-1394 AVIYPTQPSSSYS
+1394 AANYTWNIGQFNGTYFQPATTMTLS
-1407 VIGVDANNCQ
+1407 VVGIDTNNCEGSSVF
-1417 DTETLL
+1417 TVEVNPNPTIFL
-1423 VSVNPLPVVSTISDT
+1423 VSDT
-1438 LVCDYNVPVQLNV
+1438 TVCDYNLPLQLTAA
-1451 LGNASSFTW
+1451 GNATSFLW
-1460 SNGTVGYSISIS
+1460 SNGTSGTSTSIT
-1472 QAGTYTVTG
+1472 QAGTYIVTG
-1481 ELNGCTDSSSI
+1481 ELNGCTESGSI
-1492 VVVLDACLGIYE
+1492 VVVLDPCLGIYE
-1504 EDLFALS
+1504 EDLFKLS
-1511 YYPNPT
+1511 FYPNPT
-1517 QKEVY
+1517 QNEVY
-1522 VSFNMPISATIS
+1522 GTFNMPISATIS

-1539 GRVLFIDQLINKS
+1539 GRVLFTDQVKNQTEIM
-1552 ETILDFSSIA
+1552 LDFSSFA
-1562 SGSYLIKLDQN
+1562 RGSYLIKLDQN
-1573 GDTNLIKVIKE
+1573 GETNLTKVIKE

>member
-1 MNSKLLVTS
+1 MNSKLLFTFT
-10 ISILLSTIV
+10 SILLSTMV

-25 LWNYNTIVGSPTT
+25 LWNYNTIIGSPTT

-53 LTVAA
+53 LTVTS

-79 GAWAFTAVPG
+79 GAWAFTAAPG
-89 LANESNGVQYNVS
+89 LTNESNGVQYNVS
-102 TVGYQNIKFTW
+102 TVDYQNIKFTW

-128 YTTDGIAWTDFV
+128 YTTDGLAWTDFV

-153 DAGRFQNNGVA
+153 DGGRFQNNGVG
-164 DQYRRISVDFVSI
+164 DQYRRVSVDFVAI
-177 LAANNNPNFAV
+177 PAANNNPNFAV
-188 RVLAAHYQATGE
+188 RILAAHYQASGE
-200 FRQTLLSSSIASGGT
+200 FRQTVLTGSIATGGT

-221 KVEGGANTS
+221 KVDGGANTS

-267 SVYSNATDNVDFTW
+267 SVYSNATENVDFTW
-281 TNTLTIPANT
+281 TNTVTIPANT
-291 NGTTNHVITIVDD
+291 NGTTNHVISIIDD

-312 IVVKILSGT
+312 IIVKILSGT

-342 APSPSNALNLT
+342 ASSPSNALNLT
-353 LLTSFSNGAAVTN
+353 LLTSFSNGTAGTN

-379 LYIANSIGAK
+379 LYIANSIASK
-389 LDIVNFSNPAV
+389 LDIVNFSNPAL
-400 PVLIS
+400 PVLIT

-432 NPQLNGSVVFLDYN
+432 NPQLNGFVVFLDYN
-446 GNFLSQVTV
+446 GNFLKQVTV

-476 GEPNATYTV
+476 GEPNASYTV
-485 DPEGSVSIVDLTP
+485 DPEGSVSIIDLTP
-498 GIANLTNANVTTV
+498 GIANLTNANVTTI
-511 GLTAYNGQQVA
+511 GLSAYNGQQVA

-528 RVFSTSATVA
+528 RIFSTSATVA

-583 SSYGNASNN
+583 SSYGTGSNN

-617 DAISFGTIG
+617 DALSFGTIG

-635 EGDSREFA
+635 EGDSREFG
-643 TVIDANRINSATFT
+643 TVIDANRINSTTFT

-702 RSFSIRNATTG
+702 RSFSIRNASTG

-733 AAIFNASNTSGV
+733 AAIFNASNSTGT

-756 PEVEGIYFQTINGKP
+756 PEIEGIYFQTINGKP

-817 VTIPAASSPNGND
+817 VTIPAAISPNGND

-851 TAAGAVVTAAAN
+851 TAAGAVVTASAN
-863 AFCAG
+863 AICVGAS
-868 TNTTLSIPGSIGSSY
+868 TTLSIPGSTGSSY
-883 QWLLNGQPIIGQTS
+883 QWLLNGQPIIGEIG
-897 TQLIAAQA
+897 TQLTATQA

-928 TVNPLPVVS
+928 TILPSPIVS
-937 AGVDQ
+937 A
-942 TVCGGGSV
+942 
-950 TFVASGATNYVW
+950 
-962 NNGATGASLTVQ
+962 
-974 TGTNPSSTSYSVS
+974 
-987 GTNIATG
+987 NI
-994 CSNNDQVV
+994 
-1002 VNVLGL
+1002 
-1008 PAVFAGND
+1008 
-1016 QTVCAGATVLLI
+1016 
-1028 GSGATSYS
+1028 
-1036 WNNGV
+1036 
-1041 VNNLGFVAQATQTYT
+1041 
-1056 LTGID
+1056 
-1061 LNLCQNTDQIT
+1061 
-1072 VNVNPTPT
+1072 
-1080 VSAST
+1080 
-1085 NQSVCAGLPVT
+1085 NQSVCIGSPVT

-1104 YTWNNGVTNAVP
+1104 YSWNNGVTNAVAFTP
-1116 FIPASTATYTVTGT
+1116 VSTATYTVTGT
-1130 NLQGCTNTATTTVI
+1130 NLQGCT
-1144 VNALPVVLAGINQS
+1144 G
-1158 VCAGSPITL
+1158 
-1167 NGSGALSYSWNNG
+1167 
-1180 VTNAVSFIPA
+1180 
-1190 STANYTVTGTDLQGC
+1190 
-1205 INTATTTVTVNAL
+1205 TATTTVTVNVL

-1224 INQSVCAGS
+1224 VDQTVCGGSSVTFTAAGATNY
-1233 PVTLNGSGALSYT
+1233 V
-1246 WNNGVTNAVAFSPAS
+1246 WNNGVT
-1261 TATYTVTG
+1261 G
-1269 TNVQGCINTATTTVT
+1269 TSLTIQT
-1284 VNALPVVSA
+1284 
-1293 GINQSVCA
+1293 GINQSSSSYFVIGTNSSTGCSRIDTVLVNSLGLPNVFA
-1301 GSPVTLN
+1301 GNDLTICFGDSVILT

-1320 VTNGVAFIPTSTAT
+1320 TINNSAFIPQLTQT
-1334 YTFTGTNTFGC
+1334 YTLTGVDLNQCQNIDQITVFVDPSPTVFAGNDVELCEGGDIVLVASGAQTYSWDNGAVNGVSFIPTITTNYIVTGTNAYGC
-1345 VNQDQITITVNSLP
+1345 QDQDNLLVTVNPLP
-1359 TINVGSNETICE
+1359 TISAGINQTICA
-1371 GDSIVLQAT
+1371 GDSIL
-1380 GALSYSWNNGQANG
+1380 LQANG
-1394 AVIYPTQPSSSYS
+1394 AANYIWNIGQFNGTYFQPATTMTLS
-1407 VIGVDANNCQ
+1407 VVGIDTNNCEGSSAL
-1417 DTETLL
+1417 TVEVNPNPTIFL
-1423 VSVNPLPVVSTISDT
+1423 VSDT
-1438 LVCDYNVPVQLNV
+1438 TVCDYNLPLQLTV
-1451 LGNASSFTW
+1451 AGNANSFLW
-1460 SNGTVGYSISIS
+1460 SNGTSGSSISIT
-1472 QAGTYTVTG
+1472 QAGTYIVTG
-1481 ELNGCTDSSSI
+1481 ELIGCTDSASI
-1492 VVVLDACLGIYE
+1492 VVVLDPCLGIYE
-1504 EDLFALS
+1504 EDLFKLS
-1511 YYPNPT
+1511 LYPNPT
-1517 QKEVY
+1517 QNEVY
-1522 VSFNMPISATIS
+1522 VMFNIPISATIS

-1539 GRVLFIDQLINKS
+1539 GRVLFIDQFKNQS
-1552 ETILDFSSIA
+1552 EIMLDFSSIA
-1562 SGSYLIKLDQN
+1562 TGSYLIKLDQN
-1573 GDTNLIKVIKE
+1573 GETYLTKVIKE

>member
-1 MNSKLLVTS
+1 M
-10 ISILLSTIV
+10 V

-25 LWNYNTIVGSPTT
+25 LWNYNTIIGSPTT

-70 CGAQNGVNP
+70 CGAQNGLNP
-79 GAWAFTAVPG
+79 GAWAFTAAPG
-89 LANESNGVQYNVS
+89 LTNESNGVQYNVS

-128 YTTDGIAWTDFV
+128 YTTDGLAWTDFV

-153 DAGRFQNNGVA
+153 DAGRFQNNGVG
-164 DQYRRISVDFVSI
+164 DQYRRTSVDFVAI
-177 LAANNNPNFAV
+177 PAVNNNPNFAV
-188 RVLAAHYQATGE
+188 RILAAHYQASGE
-200 FRQTLLSSSIASGGT
+200 FRQTVLTGSIATGGT

-221 KVEGGANTS
+221 KVDGGANTS

-267 SVYSNATDNVDFTW
+267 SVYSNATENVDFTW
-281 TNTLTIPANT
+281 TNTVTIPANT
-291 NGTTNHVITIVDD
+291 NGTTNHVISIIDD

-312 IVVKILSGT
+312 IIVKILSGT

-342 APSPSNALNLT
+342 ASSPSNALNLT
-353 LLTSFSNGAAVTN
+353 LLTSFSNGTAGTN

-379 LYIANSIGAK
+379 LYIANSIASK
-389 LDIVNFSNPAV
+389 LDIVNFSNPAL
-400 PVLIS
+400 PVLIT

-432 NPQLNGSVVFLDYN
+432 NPQLNGFVVFLDYN
-446 GNFLSQVTV
+446 GNFLKQVTV

-476 GEPNATYTV
+476 GEPNASYTV
-485 DPEGSVSIVDLTP
+485 DPEGSVSIIDLTP
-498 GIANLTNANVTTV
+498 GIANLTNANVTTI
-511 GLTAYNGQQVA
+511 GLSAYNGQQVA

-528 RVFSTSATVA
+528 RIFSTSATVA

-583 SSYGNASNN
+583 SSYGTGSNN

-617 DAISFGTIG
+617 DALSFGTIG

-635 EGDSREFA
+635 EGDSREFG
-643 TVIDANRINSATFT
+643 TVIDANRINSTTFT

-733 AAIFNASNTSGV
+733 AAIFNASNSTGT

-817 VTIPAASSPNGND
+817 VTIPAAISPNGND

-851 TAAGAVVTAAAN
+851 TAAGAVVTASAN
-863 AFCAG
+863 AICVGAS
-868 TNTTLSIPGSIGSSY
+868 TTLSIPGSTGSSY
-883 QWLLNGQPIIGQTS
+883 QWLLNGQPIIGEIG
-897 TQLIAAQA
+897 TQLTATQA

-928 TVNPLPVVS
+928 TILPSPIVS
-937 AGVDQ
+937 A
-942 TVCGGGSV
+942 
-950 TFVASGATNYVW
+950 
-962 NNGATGASLTVQ
+962 
-974 TGTNPSSTSYSVS
+974 
-987 GTNIATG
+987 NI
-994 CSNNDQVV
+994 
-1002 VNVLGL
+1002 
-1008 PAVFAGND
+1008 
-1016 QTVCAGATVLLI
+1016 
-1028 GSGATSYS
+1028 
-1036 WNNGV
+1036 
-1041 VNNLGFVAQATQTYT
+1041 
-1056 LTGID
+1056 
-1061 LNLCQNTDQIT
+1061 
-1072 VNVNPTPT
+1072 
-1080 VSAST
+1080 
-1085 NQSVCAGLPVT
+1085 NQSVCIGSPVT

-1104 YTWNNGVTNAVP
+1104 YSWNNGVTNAVA
-1116 FIPASTATYTVTGT
+1116 FIPVSTATYTVTGT
-1130 NLQGCTNTATTTVI
+1130 NLQGCT
-1144 VNALPVVLAGINQS
+1144 G
-1158 VCAGSPITL
+1158 
-1167 NGSGALSYSWNNG
+1167 
-1180 VTNAVSFIPA
+1180 
-1190 STANYTVTGTDLQGC
+1190 
-1205 INTATTTVTVNAL
+1205 TATTTVTVNVL

-1224 INQSVCAGS
+1224 VDQTVCGGSSVTFTAAGATNY
-1233 PVTLNGSGALSYT
+1233 V
-1246 WNNGVTNAVAFSPAS
+1246 WNNGVT
-1261 TATYTVTG
+1261 G
-1269 TNVQGCINTATTTVT
+1269 TSLTIQT
-1284 VNALPVVSA
+1284 
-1293 GINQSVCA
+1293 GINQSSSSYFVIGTNSSTGCSSIDTVLVNSLGLPNVFA
-1301 GSPVTLN
+1301 GNDLTICFGDSVILT

-1320 VTNGVAFIPTSTAT
+1320 TINNSAFIPQLTQT
-1334 YTFTGTNTFGC
+1334 YTLTGVDLNQCQNIDQITVFVDPSPTVFAGNDVELCEGGDIVLVASGAQTYSWDNGAVNGVSFIPTITTNYIVTGTNAYGC
-1345 VNQDQITITVNSLP
+1345 QDQDNLLITVNPLP
-1359 TINVGSNETICE
+1359 TISAGINQTICA
-1371 GDSIVLQAT
+1371 GDSIL
-1380 GALSYSWNNGQANG
+1380 LQANG
-1394 AVIYPTQPSSSYS
+1394 AANYIWNIGQFNGTYFQPATTMTLS
-1407 VIGVDANNCQ
+1407 VVGIDTNNCEGSSAL
-1417 DTETLL
+1417 TVEVNPNPTIFL
-1423 VSVNPLPVVSTISDT
+1423 VSDT
-1438 LVCDYNVPVQLNV
+1438 TVCDYNLPLQLTV
-1451 LGNASSFTW
+1451 AGNANSFLW
-1460 SNGTVGYSISIS
+1460 SNGTSGSSISIT
-1472 QAGTYTVTG
+1472 QAGTYIVTG
-1481 ELNGCTDSSSI
+1481 ELIGCTDSASI
-1492 VVVLDACLGIYE
+1492 VVVLDPCLGIYE
-1504 EDLFALS
+1504 EDLFKLS
-1511 YYPNPT
+1511 LYPNPT
-1517 QKEVY
+1517 QNEVY
-1522 VSFNMPISATIS
+1522 VLFNIPISATIS

-1539 GRVLFIDQLINKS
+1539 GRVLFIDQFKNQS
-1552 ETILDFSSIA
+1552 EIMLDFSSIA
-1562 SGSYLIKLDQN
+1562 TGSYLIKLDQN
-1573 GDTNLIKVIKE
+1573 GETYLTKVIKE